1 MFSQK
6 GQSKLAVQNVSPV
19 IGIQFSIMS
28 PEEIRKS
35 SVAHITDRN
44 TYDNNRPVVGGPFD
58 SRMGVLEPGMICPT
72 DGLDYMQTPGY
83 FGHIELARP
92 VFYIQYLTTVRKI
105 LSCVCIKCS
114 KLLISKETNS
124 RFMEMKPDQRWNNVF
139 QYCSKVKRCG
149 EDTHDGCGCLQPK
162 RIKKQDMATLIAE
175 WENTEAD
182 EGAEG
187 EAKKNLTMHLT
198 PEVVIKIFRR
208 ISDED
213 VSFMGFSPQFSR
225 PDWMICQVL
234 AVPPP
239 AVRPSIKMDGQ
250 QRSEDDISHILVNII
265 KMNKTLQEKINDKSP
280 QKVID
285 GWHDVL
291 QYYVATQINNNIPG
305 VGQVAQRS
313 GRPLKSIMDRLN
325 GKGGRVRGN
334 LMGKRVDFSA
344 RSVITPDPNLSI
356 RELGIPLKIAKNITK
371 PITVNDLNKSFLMK
385 LVRNGP
391 DEYPGAKILEKK
403 NGENISL
410 RYADRENIHIEN
422 GDIVHRHIMDGDG
435 VLFNRQP
442 TLHRMSM
449 MCHIAKVM
457 FQGDTFR
464 MNVGDTKPYN
474 ADFDGDEMN
483 LHMPQ
488 DEESEAELKNL
499 AAVPFQIISP
509 ANNQSI
515 IGIFQ
520 DSLLGSYQFTRVGV
534 KFDSRAAMN
543 LLMALQTVNESM
555 FSNVDGN
562 LSNFQILSQ
571 IMPPITLKYKKKQFG
586 EKEDYN
592 TSNNVLEIRDGQY
605 LRGQLDKAVLGS
617 GTNGLIHRTC
627 NDFNNMTSAKFIDDL
642 QNIITEYMKVS
653 SYSVGISDLI
663 ANAETNNKIAEV
675 IVSKKTEV
683 KGLIDQ
689 LHIGVFDNKTGKTND
704 IEFENQVSNIL
715 NKAINDAGKIGLESL
730 SKDNRF
736 VTMVN
741 AGSKGSEIN
750 ISQMTSCLG
759 QQAIDGKRIPYG
771 FESRTLPHFT
781 KYDDSPDARG
791 FVESSFISGLRPEE
805 LFFHAMA
812 GRIGLID
819 TAVKSVTWETP
830 IIIVEDKVPKYVKIG
845 EWIDARMKNTER
857 IQHMKEK
864 NMEYL
869 EIDDS
874 VTISTMDYNGNM
886 SWGNITAVTRHDPGN
901 VLYKIT
907 THGGRS
913 VIVTENKSLLVWKP
927 ELNQFREEYTEKINV
942 GDFVPV
948 AKNCTEPDTM
958 LNEICMEKYLTKS
971 EYVYGCEVQKAV
983 ELMKN
988 AMDNRHKIPSNWWND
1003 NNNKTFTL
1011 PFDSKAKL
1019 QRAIV
1024 RSNIDN
1030 IDTKC
1035 IYPFRGTRQK
1045 CNIPDKFELNYV
1057 NGVFIGLFIAE
1068 GNIHEHS
1075 IYITN
1080 LDDKIIEFVK
1090 SWFDMFNIEHSE
1102 STKINKVGGTTRTVH
1117 GSSAVMSTFITK
1129 LVGHGSENKHI
1140 PDEAYT
1146 SNIDFVKGILSGY
1159 ISGDGYV
1166 SKNSIESS
1174 SASQRLTEDIS
1185 YLCSR
1190 IGVYARIFKTQNKNN
1205 NVGTVHIKPSYR
1217 LSIRSSNGKAFSEQV
1232 TLLHDEKNNKM
1243 KSIVWKD
1250 KLDKVVRHNDV
1261 ILDEIV
1267 SIEKVD
1273 PALHPKMYDLTIPKT
1288 LNFGLAN
1295 GLQVRDTS
1303 TTGYIQRRLIKG
1315 LEDLK
1320 VGYDMTVRNN
1330 KERIVQFAYGDDGV
1344 DTVKVENQSIPLV
1357 TMTLDEI
1364 YAHYYVS
1371 TNDDKDS
1378 VLMTVFT
1385 KTAVTRMKKS
1395 VKELE
1400 MKTKYYTDM
1409 MIEKRDEIVKNV
1421 FKMRDNK
1428 NVHMPVCFTH
1438 IINNVQGMQHIT
1450 KNSMVDIT
1458 PLDVYDMIE
1467 DNYKVLERLYYAPPT
1482 QLFKAMYYYYLS
1494 PKELL
1499 VIKRFNKKALTV
1511 LLETI
1516 TLMYKRALVAP
1527 GEMVGMIAA
1536 QSIGEPT
1543 TQLTLNTFHSAG
1555 VASKS
1560 NVTRGVPRIEEI
1572 LSLSENPKNP
1582 SLTIYMKKDEELDK
1596 ELVRDKIPSIE
1607 LTILKE
1613 IVESVEICFD
1623 PDDMNTLIEQDKD
1636 IMSQYFEFEKMVD
1649 ECMSSST
1656 EQMMK
1661 NVAGTG
1667 AGTGTLENPS
1677 AVAAEAASLPEVSAS
1692 GASGSAPNEKSKW
1705 IIRMTMDR
1713 EAMLDRKISMDDIHF
1728 ALKNIYT
1735 DEITCM
1741 YADYNSD
1748 NLVFRLRLNNV
1759 ITNSKKKNNNPLSLD
1774 QSDQIYI
1781 LKNFQ
1786 DSMLNNIVLRGVK
1799 GLSKVLLRKITDSV
1813 VKVDS
1818 AYTKKETWVLDTT
1831 GTNLITAL
1839 SLDYID
1845 VTRTISNDIQEIYNV
1860 LGIEAARV
1868 AIFNEL
1874 SEVLEFDNTYINYH
1888 HLIMLADRMTASAK
1902 MVSIFRHGINND
1914 DIGPIAKASF
1924 EETPEMF
1931 LKAARHAELDE
1942 MRGVSANV
1950 MCGQEGYFGTSSF
1963 QVLLDMNK
1971 MIKFGG
1977 EAKYNITNANDE
1989 IDKAFEMENPDD
2001 VCSIGNLSMNVTVS
2015 SIKKENLGRV
2025 KMNYDIGF

>member
-1 MFSQK
+1 MVDYGRHSETERVLVSNE
-6 GQSKLAVQNVSPV
+6 GLA
-19 IGIQFSIMS
+19 
-28 PEEIRKS
+28 
-35 SVAHITDRN
+35 
-44 TYDNNRPVVGGPFD
+44 
-58 SRMGVLEPGMICPT
+58 
-72 DGLDYMQTPGY
+72 
-83 FGHIELARP
+83 
-92 VFYIQYLTTVRKI
+92 I
-105 LSCVCIKCS
+105 L
-114 KLLISKETNS
+114 
-124 RFMEMKPDQRWNNVF
+124 
-139 QYCSKVKRCG
+139 
-149 EDTHDGCGCLQPK
+149 
-162 RIKKQDMATLIAE
+162 
-175 WENTEAD
+175 
-182 EGAEG
+182 
-187 EAKKNLTMHLT
+187 NL
-198 PEVVIKIFRR
+198 
-208 ISDED
+208 
-213 VSFMGFSPQFSR
+213 
-225 PDWMICQVL
+225 
-234 AVPPP
+234 
-239 AVRPSIKMDGQ
+239 
-250 QRSEDDISHILVNII
+250 
-265 KMNKTLQEKINDKSP
+265 
-280 QKVID
+280 
-285 GWHDVL
+285 
-291 QYYVATQINNNIPG
+291 
-305 VGQVAQRS
+305 
-313 GRPLKSIMDRLN
+313 
-325 GKGGRVRGN
+325 
-334 LMGKRVDFSA
+334 
-344 RSVITPDPNLSI
+344 
-356 RELGIPLKIAKNITK
+356 LKIQSTPFGNT
-371 PITVNDLNKSFLMK
+371 
-385 LVRNGP
+385 
-391 DEYPGAKILEKK
+391 
-403 NGENISL
+403 
-410 RYADRENIHIEN
+410 
-422 GDIVHRHIMDGDG
+422 GD
-435 VLFNRQP
+435 
-442 TLHRMSM
+442 SS
-449 MCHIAKVM
+449 
-457 FQGDTFR
+457 
-464 MNVGDTKPYN
+464 
-474 ADFDGDEMN
+474 GDEMN

-555 FSNVDGN
+555 FSNIDGN

-592 TSNNVLEIRDGQY
+592 TSHNVLELRDGQY
-605 LRGQLDKAVLGS
+605 LRGQLDKTVLGS

-627 NDFNNMTSAKFIDDL
+627 NDFNNMTSSKFIDDL

-675 IVSKKTEV
+675 IISKKTDV

-830 IIIVEDKVPKYVKIG
+830 IIVVEDNVPKYVKIG

-901 VLYKIT
+901 VLFKIT

-927 ELNQFREEYTEKINV
+927 ELNEFREEYTEKINV

-948 AKNCTEPDTM
+948 ARKCSEPDNKNIE
-958 LNEICMEKYLTKS
+958 LDFKYTYDAGIKEGLYIANCENITNIP
-971 EYVYGCEVQKAV
+971 EYAYIA
-983 ELMKN
+983 
-988 AMDNRHKIPSNWWND
+988 
-1003 NNNKTFTL
+1003 
-1011 PFDSKAKL
+1011 
-1019 QRAIV
+1019 
-1024 RSNIDN
+1024 NID
-1030 IDTKC
+1030 
-1035 IYPFRGTRQK
+1035 
-1045 CNIPDKFELNYV
+1045 YV
-1057 NGVFIGLFIAE
+1057 
-1068 GNIHEHS
+1068 
-1075 IYITN
+1075 
-1080 LDDKIIEFVK
+1080 
-1090 SWFDMFNIEHSE
+1090 
-1102 STKINKVGGTTRTVH
+1102 R
-1117 GSSAVMSTFITK
+1117 
-1129 LVGHGSENKHI
+1129 
-1140 PDEAYT
+1140 
-1146 SNIDFVKGILSGY
+1146 GILSGY
-1159 ISGDGYV
+1159 LSTVGNILIDDAT
-1166 SKNSIESS
+1166 IECSS
-1174 SASQRLTEDIS
+1174 NNIRLIEDLAF
-1185 YLCSR
+1185 LCSR
-1190 IGVYARIFKTQNKNN
+1190 MGVYARIKNE
-1205 NVGTVHIKPSYR
+1205 VVK
-1217 LSIRSSNGKAFSEQV
+1217 SIMYASLVISGIDCKIFSEQV
-1232 TLLHDEKNNKM
+1232 TLLHDDKNNKM
-1243 KSIVWKD
+1243 KSIIWKD

-1344 DTVKVENQSIPLV
+1344 DTVRVENQSIPLV

-1371 TNDDKDS
+1371 TNDDKDGI
-1378 VLMTVFT
+1378 LMTVFT
-1385 KTAVTRMKKS
+1385 KTAVTRMKKN

-1400 MKTKYYTDM
+1400 TKTKYYTDM
-1409 MIEKRDEIVKNV
+1409 MIEMRDEIVKNV

-1428 NVHMPVCFTH
+1428 NVYMPVCFTH

-1467 DNYKVLERLYYAPPT
+1467 DNYKILEGLYYAPPT
-1482 QLFKAMYYYYLS
+1482 RLFKAMYYYYLS

-1582 SLTIYMKKDEELDK
+1582 SLTIYMKKDEEMDK

-1623 PDDMNTLIEQDKD
+1623 PDDMNTLIAQDKD

-1649 ECMSSST
+1649 ECMSSTT

-1661 NVAGTG
+1661 SV
-1667 AGTGTLENPS
+1667 TGTSEPLEAAMGLGGEA
-1677 AVAAEAASLPEVSAS
+1677 AVASSSETSAS
-1692 GASGSAPNEKSKW
+1692 GTAPNEKSKW

-1735 DEITCM
+1735 DEVTCM

-1748 NLVFRLRLNNV
+1748 NLVFRLRLNNI

-1786 DSMLNNIVLRGVK
+1786 DNMLNNIVLRGVK

-1813 VKVDS
+1813 IKVDS

-1868 AIFNEL
+1868 AIYNEL

-1977 EAKYNITNANDE
+1977 ESKYNVTNANDE
-1989 IDKAFEMENPDD
+1989 IDKAFELENPDD

-2015 SIKKENLGRV
+2015 SIKKENLGNV
-2025 KMNYDIGF
+2025 KMNYNIGF

>member
-1 MFSQK
+1 VLVSNE
-6 GQSKLAVQNVSPV
+6 GLA
-19 IGIQFSIMS
+19 
-28 PEEIRKS
+28 
-35 SVAHITDRN
+35 
-44 TYDNNRPVVGGPFD
+44 
-58 SRMGVLEPGMICPT
+58 
-72 DGLDYMQTPGY
+72 
-83 FGHIELARP
+83 
-92 VFYIQYLTTVRKI
+92 I
-105 LSCVCIKCS
+105 L
-114 KLLISKETNS
+114 
-124 RFMEMKPDQRWNNVF
+124 
-139 QYCSKVKRCG
+139 
-149 EDTHDGCGCLQPK
+149 
-162 RIKKQDMATLIAE
+162 
-175 WENTEAD
+175 
-182 EGAEG
+182 
-187 EAKKNLTMHLT
+187 NL
-198 PEVVIKIFRR
+198 
-208 ISDED
+208 
-213 VSFMGFSPQFSR
+213 
-225 PDWMICQVL
+225 
-234 AVPPP
+234 
-239 AVRPSIKMDGQ
+239 
-250 QRSEDDISHILVNII
+250 
-265 KMNKTLQEKINDKSP
+265 
-280 QKVID
+280 
-285 GWHDVL
+285 
-291 QYYVATQINNNIPG
+291 
-305 VGQVAQRS
+305 
-313 GRPLKSIMDRLN
+313 
-325 GKGGRVRGN
+325 
-334 LMGKRVDFSA
+334 
-344 RSVITPDPNLSI
+344 
-356 RELGIPLKIAKNITK
+356 LKIQSTPFGNT
-371 PITVNDLNKSFLMK
+371 
-385 LVRNGP
+385 
-391 DEYPGAKILEKK
+391 
-403 NGENISL
+403 
-410 RYADRENIHIEN
+410 
-422 GDIVHRHIMDGDG
+422 GD
-435 VLFNRQP
+435 
-442 TLHRMSM
+442 SS
-449 MCHIAKVM
+449 
-457 FQGDTFR
+457 
-464 MNVGDTKPYN
+464 
-474 ADFDGDEMN
+474 GDEMN

-571 IMPPITLKYKKKQFG
+571 IMPPITLKYKKKSFG

-592 TSNNVLEIRDGQY
+592 TSNNVVEIRDGQY
-605 LRGQLDKAVLGS
+605 LRGQLDKTVLGS

-663 ANAETNNKIAEV
+663 ANTETNNKIAEV
-675 IVSKKTEV
+675 IISKKTEV

-715 NKAINDAGKIGLESL
+715 NRAINDAGKIGLESL

-741 AGSKGSEIN
+741 AGSKGQDIN

-819 TAVKSVTWETP
+819 TAVK
-830 IIIVEDKVPKYVKIG
+830 
-845 EWIDARMKNTER
+845 
-857 IQHMKEK
+857 
-864 NMEYL
+864 
-869 EIDDS
+869 
-874 VTISTMDYNGNM
+874 
-886 SWGNITAVTRHDPGN
+886 
-901 VLYKIT
+901 
-907 THGGRS
+907 
-913 VIVTENKSLLVWKP
+913 
-927 ELNQFREEYTEKINV
+927 
-942 GDFVPV
+942 
-948 AKNCTEPDTM
+948 
-958 LNEICMEKYLTKS
+958 
-971 EYVYGCEVQKAV
+971 
-983 ELMKN
+983 
-988 AMDNRHKIPSNWWND
+988 
-1003 NNNKTFTL
+1003 
-1011 PFDSKAKL
+1011 
-1019 QRAIV
+1019 
-1024 RSNIDN
+1024 
-1030 IDTKC
+1030 
-1035 IYPFRGTRQK
+1035 
-1045 CNIPDKFELNYV
+1045 
-1057 NGVFIGLFIAE
+1057 
-1068 GNIHEHS
+1068 
-1075 IYITN
+1075 
-1080 LDDKIIEFVK
+1080 
-1090 SWFDMFNIEHSE
+1090 
-1102 STKINKVGGTTRTVH
+1102 
-1117 GSSAVMSTFITK
+1117 
-1129 LVGHGSENKHI
+1129 
-1140 PDEAYT
+1140 
-1146 SNIDFVKGILSGY
+1146 
-1159 ISGDGYV
+1159 
-1166 SKNSIESS
+1166 
-1174 SASQRLTEDIS
+1174 
-1185 YLCSR
+1185 
-1190 IGVYARIFKTQNKNN
+1190 
-1205 NVGTVHIKPSYR
+1205 
-1217 LSIRSSNGKAFSEQV
+1217 
-1232 TLLHDEKNNKM
+1232 
-1243 KSIVWKD
+1243 
-1250 KLDKVVRHNDV
+1250 
-1261 ILDEIV
+1261 
-1267 SIEKVD
+1267 
-1273 PALHPKMYDLTIPKT
+1273 
-1288 LNFGLAN
+1288 
-1295 GLQVRDTS
+1295 TS

-1330 KERIVQFAYGDDGV
+1330 KERIIQFAYGDDGV

-1357 TMTLDEI
+1357 SMTLDEI

-1385 KTAVTRMKKS
+1385 KTAVTRMKKN

-1400 MKTKYYTDM
+1400 TKTKYYTDM
-1409 MIEKRDEIVKNV
+1409 MITKRDEIVKNV

-1428 NVHMPVCFTH
+1428 NVHLPVCFTH

-1458 PLDVYDMIE
+1458 PLDVYDMTE
-1467 DNYKVLERLYYAPPT
+1467 DNYKILEGLYYAPPT
-1482 QLFKAMYYYYLS
+1482 ELFKAMYYYYLS

-1499 VIKRFNKKALTV
+1499 VVKRFNKKALTV

-1582 SLTIYMKKDEELDK
+1582 SLTIYMKKDEEMDK

-1613 IVESVEICFD
+1613 IVDSVEICFD

-1649 ECMSSST
+1649 ECMSSTT
-1656 EQMMK
+1656 EQMTK
-1661 NVAGTG
+1661 SLAGSSESTDEGG
-1667 AGTGTLENPS
+1667 AAAAAPQ
-1677 AVAAEAASLPEVSAS
+1677 AEASAT
-1692 GASGSAPNEKSKW
+1692 GSAPNEKSKW

-1735 DEITCM
+1735 DEVTCM

-1748 NLVFRLRLNNV
+1748 NLVFRLRLNNI

-1786 DSMLNNIVLRGVK
+1786 DNMLNNIVLRGVK

-1813 VKVDS
+1813 IKVDS

-1860 LGIEAARV
+1860 LGVEAARV
-1868 AIFNEL
+1868 AIYNEL

-1977 EAKYNITNANDE
+1977 ESKYNVTNANDE
-1989 IDKAFEMENPDD
+1989 IDKAFELENPDD

-2015 SIKKENLGRV
+2015 SIKKENLGNV
-2025 KMNYDIGF
+2025 KMNYNIGF

>member
-1 MFSQK
+1 MVDYGRHSETERVLVSNE
-6 GQSKLAVQNVSPV
+6 GLA
-19 IGIQFSIMS
+19 
-28 PEEIRKS
+28 
-35 SVAHITDRN
+35 
-44 TYDNNRPVVGGPFD
+44 
-58 SRMGVLEPGMICPT
+58 
-72 DGLDYMQTPGY
+72 
-83 FGHIELARP
+83 
-92 VFYIQYLTTVRKI
+92 I
-105 LSCVCIKCS
+105 L
-114 KLLISKETNS
+114 
-124 RFMEMKPDQRWNNVF
+124 
-139 QYCSKVKRCG
+139 
-149 EDTHDGCGCLQPK
+149 
-162 RIKKQDMATLIAE
+162 
-175 WENTEAD
+175 
-182 EGAEG
+182 
-187 EAKKNLTMHLT
+187 NL
-198 PEVVIKIFRR
+198 
-208 ISDED
+208 
-213 VSFMGFSPQFSR
+213 
-225 PDWMICQVL
+225 
-234 AVPPP
+234 
-239 AVRPSIKMDGQ
+239 
-250 QRSEDDISHILVNII
+250 
-265 KMNKTLQEKINDKSP
+265 
-280 QKVID
+280 
-285 GWHDVL
+285 
-291 QYYVATQINNNIPG
+291 
-305 VGQVAQRS
+305 
-313 GRPLKSIMDRLN
+313 
-325 GKGGRVRGN
+325 
-334 LMGKRVDFSA
+334 
-344 RSVITPDPNLSI
+344 
-356 RELGIPLKIAKNITK
+356 LKIQSTPFGNT
-371 PITVNDLNKSFLMK
+371 
-385 LVRNGP
+385 
-391 DEYPGAKILEKK
+391 
-403 NGENISL
+403 
-410 RYADRENIHIEN
+410 
-422 GDIVHRHIMDGDG
+422 GD
-435 VLFNRQP
+435 
-442 TLHRMSM
+442 SS
-449 MCHIAKVM
+449 
-457 FQGDTFR
+457 
-464 MNVGDTKPYN
+464 
-474 ADFDGDEMN
+474 GDEMN

-555 FSNVDGN
+555 FSNIDGN

-605 LRGQLDKAVLGS
+605 LRGQLDKTVLGS

-627 NDFNNMTSAKFIDDL
+627 NDFNNMTSSKFIDDL

-675 IVSKKTEV
+675 IISKKTDV

-830 IIIVEDKVPKYVKIG
+830 IIVVEDNVPKYVKIG

-901 VLYKIT
+901 VLFKIT

-927 ELNQFREEYTEKINV
+927 ELNEFREEYTEKINV

-948 AKNCTEPDTM
+948 ARKCSEPDNKNIE
-958 LNEICMEKYLTKS
+958 LDFKYTYDAGIKEGLYIANCENITNIP
-971 EYVYGCEVQKAV
+971 EYAYIA
-983 ELMKN
+983 
-988 AMDNRHKIPSNWWND
+988 
-1003 NNNKTFTL
+1003 
-1011 PFDSKAKL
+1011 
-1019 QRAIV
+1019 
-1024 RSNIDN
+1024 NID
-1030 IDTKC
+1030 
-1035 IYPFRGTRQK
+1035 
-1045 CNIPDKFELNYV
+1045 YV
-1057 NGVFIGLFIAE
+1057 
-1068 GNIHEHS
+1068 
-1075 IYITN
+1075 
-1080 LDDKIIEFVK
+1080 
-1090 SWFDMFNIEHSE
+1090 
-1102 STKINKVGGTTRTVH
+1102 R
-1117 GSSAVMSTFITK
+1117 
-1129 LVGHGSENKHI
+1129 
-1140 PDEAYT
+1140 
-1146 SNIDFVKGILSGY
+1146 GILSGY
-1159 ISGDGYV
+1159 LSTVGNILIDDAT
-1166 SKNSIESS
+1166 IECSS
-1174 SASQRLTEDIS
+1174 NNIRLIEDLAF
-1185 YLCSR
+1185 LCSR
-1190 IGVYARIFKTQNKNN
+1190 MGVYARIKNE
-1205 NVGTVHIKPSYR
+1205 VVK
-1217 LSIRSSNGKAFSEQV
+1217 SIMYASLVISGIDCKIFSEQV
-1232 TLLHDEKNNKM
+1232 TLLHDDKNNKM
-1243 KSIVWKD
+1243 KSIIWKD

-1273 PALHPKMYDLTIPKT
+1273 PTLHPKMYDLTIPKT

-1344 DTVKVENQSIPLV
+1344 DTVRVENQSIPLV

-1371 TNDDKDS
+1371 TNDDKDGI
-1378 VLMTVFT
+1378 LMTVFT
-1385 KTAVTRMKKS
+1385 KTAVTRMKKN

-1400 MKTKYYTDM
+1400 TKTKYYTDM
-1409 MIEKRDEIVKNV
+1409 MIEMRDEIVKNV

-1428 NVHMPVCFTH
+1428 NVYMPVCFTH

-1467 DNYKVLERLYYAPPT
+1467 DNYKILEGLYYAPPT
-1482 QLFKAMYYYYLS
+1482 RLFKAMYYYYLS

-1582 SLTIYMKKDEELDK
+1582 SLTIYMKKDEEMDK

-1623 PDDMNTLIEQDKD
+1623 PDDMNTLIAQDKD

-1649 ECMSSST
+1649 ECMSSTT

-1661 NVAGTG
+1661 SV
-1667 AGTGTLENPS
+1667 TGTSEPLEAAMGLGGEA
-1677 AVAAEAASLPEVSAS
+1677 AVASSSETSAS
-1692 GASGSAPNEKSKW
+1692 GTAPNEKSKW

-1735 DEITCM
+1735 DEVTCM

-1748 NLVFRLRLNNV
+1748 NLVFRLRLNNI

-1786 DSMLNNIVLRGVK
+1786 DNILNNIVLRGVK

-1813 VKVDS
+1813 IKVDS

-1845 VTRTISNDIQEIYNV
+1845 VTRTISNDIQEIYSV

-1888 HLIMLADRMTASAK
+1888 HLVMLADRMTASAK

-2025 KMNYDIGF
+2025 MMNYNIGF

>member
-6 GQSKLAVQNVSPV
+6 GQSKLAVQNVSSI

-58 SRMGVLEPGMICPT
+58 SRMGVLEPGLICPT

-124 RFMEMKPDQRWNNVF
+124 RFMDMKPDQRWNNVF
-139 QYCSKVKRCG
+139 QYCSKIKRCG

-162 RIKKQDMATLIAE
+162 RIKKQDMATLVAE

-182 EGAEG
+182 EGGGSEG
-187 EAKKNLTMHLT
+187 EAKKNLTMHLI

-334 LMGKRVDFSA
+334 VMGKRVDFSA

-571 IMPPITLKYKKKQFG
+571 IMPPLTLKYKKKAFG

-592 TSNNVLEIRDGQY
+592 TSNNVVEIRDGQY

-683 KGLIDQ
+683 KALIDQ

-736 VTMVN
+736 VTMVT
-741 AGSKGSEIN
+741 AGSKGTEIN

-759 QQAIDGKRIPYG
+759 QQAIEGKRIPYG

-830 IIIVEDKVPKYVKIG
+830 IVVVENNEPKYVKIG
-845 EWIDARMKNTER
+845 EWIDGHMEKSGR
-857 IQHMKEK
+857 IQHMEEK

-869 EIDDS
+869 EIDHD

-927 ELNQFREEYTEKINV
+927 ELNQFQEEYTEKINV
-942 GDFVPV
+942 GDYVPV
-948 AKNCTEPDTM
+948 AKN
-958 LNEICMEKYLTKS
+958 ICKYDNKNIELDLKYTYDIGVKEGVHIANHDNIINIPEYAYIGNI
-971 EYVYGCEVQKAV
+971 EYV
-983 ELMKN
+983 
-988 AMDNRHKIPSNWWND
+988 
-1003 NNNKTFTL
+1003 
-1011 PFDSKAKL
+1011 
-1019 QRAIV
+1019 
-1024 RSNIDN
+1024 
-1030 IDTKC
+1030 
-1035 IYPFRGTRQK
+1035 RGILCGYLST
-1045 CNIPDKFELNYV
+1045 V
-1057 NGVFIGLFIAE
+1057 
-1068 GNIHEHS
+1068 GNISTDEA
-1075 IYITN
+1075 
-1080 LDDKIIEFVK
+1080 IIEC
-1090 SWFDMFNIEHSE
+1090 SSNNIRLIEDLAFMCSRLGIYADIKNEVVE
-1102 STKINKVGGTTRTVH
+1102 SKI
-1117 GSSAVMSTFITK
+1117 SASLI
-1129 LVGHGSENKHI
+1129 
-1140 PDEAYT
+1140 
-1146 SNIDFVKGILSGY
+1146 
-1159 ISGDGYV
+1159 ISGIDC
-1166 SKNSIESS
+1166 K
-1174 SASQRLTEDIS
+1174 
-1185 YLCSR
+1185 
-1190 IGVYARIFKTQNKNN
+1190 K
-1205 NVGTVHIKPSYR
+1205 
-1217 LSIRSSNGKAFSEQV
+1217 FSEQV
-1232 TLLHDEKNNKM
+1232 TLLHPEKNNKM

-1250 KLDKVVRHNDV
+1250 KLDKVVVKNDV

-1330 KERIVQFAYGDDGV
+1330 KERIIQFAYGDDGV

-1357 TMTLDEI
+1357 SMTLDEI

-1371 TNDDKDS
+1371 TNDDKDG

-1409 MIEKRDEIVKNV
+1409 MITKRDEIVKNV

-1428 NVHMPVCFTH
+1428 NVHLPVCFTH

-1467 DNYKVLERLYYAPPT
+1467 DNYKILEGLYYAPPT
-1482 QLFKAMYYYYLS
+1482 ELFKAMYYYYLS

-1499 VIKRFNKKALTV
+1499 VVKRFNKKALTV

-1582 SLTIYMKKDEELDK
+1582 SLTIYMNKDEEMDK
-1596 ELVRDKIPSIE
+1596 ESVRDKIPSIE

-1613 IVESVEICFD
+1613 IVDSVEICFD

-1649 ECMSSST
+1649 ECMSSTT
-1656 EQMMK
+1656 EQMSK
-1661 NVAGTG
+1661 SLAGLSESAEEG
-1667 AGTGTLENPS
+1667 AGAAAAAP
-1677 AVAAEAASLPEVSAS
+1677 APQAEASAT
-1692 GASGSAPNEKSKW
+1692 GSAPNEKSKW

-1735 DEITCM
+1735 DEVTCM

-1748 NLVFRLRLNNV
+1748 NLVFRLRLNNI

-1786 DSMLNNIVLRGVK
+1786 DNMLNNIVLRGVK

-1813 VKVDS
+1813 IKVDS

-1860 LGIEAARV
+1860 LGVEAARV
-1868 AIFNEL
+1868 AIYNEL

-1977 EAKYNITNANDE
+1977 ESKYNVTNANDE
-1989 IDKAFEMENPDD
+1989 IDKAFELENPDD

-2015 SIKKENLGRV
+2015 SIKKENLGNV
-2025 KMNYDIGF
+2025 KMNYNIGF

>member
-1 MFSQK
+1 
-6 GQSKLAVQNVSPV
+6 
-19 IGIQFSIMS
+19 
-28 PEEIRKS
+28 
-35 SVAHITDRN
+35 
-44 TYDNNRPVVGGPFD
+44 
-58 SRMGVLEPGMICPT
+58 
-72 DGLDYMQTPGY
+72 
-83 FGHIELARP
+83 
-92 VFYIQYLTTVRKI
+92 
-105 LSCVCIKCS
+105 
-114 KLLISKETNS
+114 
-124 RFMEMKPDQRWNNVF
+124 
-139 QYCSKVKRCG
+139 
-149 EDTHDGCGCLQPK
+149 
-162 RIKKQDMATLIAE
+162 
-175 WENTEAD
+175 
-182 EGAEG
+182 
-187 EAKKNLTMHLT
+187 
-198 PEVVIKIFRR
+198 
-208 ISDED
+208 
-213 VSFMGFSPQFSR
+213 MGFSPQFSR

-371 PITVNDLNKSFLMK
+371 PITVNDLNKSFLSK

-543 LLMALQTVNESM
+543 LLMALDTVNESM

-571 IMPPITLKYKKKQFG
+571 IMPPITLKYKKKAFG

-592 TSNNVLEIRDGQY
+592 TSNNVVEIRDGQY
-605 LRGQLDKAVLGS
+605 LRGQLDKTVLGS

-663 ANAETNNKIAEV
+663 ANTETNNKIAEV
-675 IVSKKTEV
+675 IISKKTEV

-715 NKAINDAGKIGLESL
+715 NRAINDAGKIGLESL

-741 AGSKGSEIN
+741 AGSKGQDIN

-771 FESRTLPHFT
+771 FDSRTLPHFT

-819 TAVKSVTWETP
+819 TAVK
-830 IIIVEDKVPKYVKIG
+830 
-845 EWIDARMKNTER
+845 
-857 IQHMKEK
+857 
-864 NMEYL
+864 
-869 EIDDS
+869 
-874 VTISTMDYNGNM
+874 
-886 SWGNITAVTRHDPGN
+886 
-901 VLYKIT
+901 
-907 THGGRS
+907 
-913 VIVTENKSLLVWKP
+913 
-927 ELNQFREEYTEKINV
+927 
-942 GDFVPV
+942 
-948 AKNCTEPDTM
+948 
-958 LNEICMEKYLTKS
+958 
-971 EYVYGCEVQKAV
+971 
-983 ELMKN
+983 
-988 AMDNRHKIPSNWWND
+988 
-1003 NNNKTFTL
+1003 
-1011 PFDSKAKL
+1011 
-1019 QRAIV
+1019 
-1024 RSNIDN
+1024 
-1030 IDTKC
+1030 
-1035 IYPFRGTRQK
+1035 
-1045 CNIPDKFELNYV
+1045 
-1057 NGVFIGLFIAE
+1057 
-1068 GNIHEHS
+1068 
-1075 IYITN
+1075 
-1080 LDDKIIEFVK
+1080 
-1090 SWFDMFNIEHSE
+1090 
-1102 STKINKVGGTTRTVH
+1102 
-1117 GSSAVMSTFITK
+1117 
-1129 LVGHGSENKHI
+1129 
-1140 PDEAYT
+1140 
-1146 SNIDFVKGILSGY
+1146 
-1159 ISGDGYV
+1159 
-1166 SKNSIESS
+1166 
-1174 SASQRLTEDIS
+1174 
-1185 YLCSR
+1185 
-1190 IGVYARIFKTQNKNN
+1190 
-1205 NVGTVHIKPSYR
+1205 
-1217 LSIRSSNGKAFSEQV
+1217 
-1232 TLLHDEKNNKM
+1232 
-1243 KSIVWKD
+1243 
-1250 KLDKVVRHNDV
+1250 
-1261 ILDEIV
+1261 
-1267 SIEKVD
+1267 
-1273 PALHPKMYDLTIPKT
+1273 
-1288 LNFGLAN
+1288 
-1295 GLQVRDTS
+1295 TS

-1330 KERIVQFAYGDDGV
+1330 KERIIQFAYGDDGV
-1344 DTVKVENQSIPLV
+1344 DTVKVENQSLPLV
-1357 TMTLDEI
+1357 SMTLDEI

-1371 TNDDKDS
+1371 TNDDKDG

-1395 VKELE
+1395 IKELE
-1400 MKTKYYTDM
+1400 TKTKYYTDM
-1409 MIEKRDEIVKNV
+1409 MITKRDDIVKNV
-1421 FKMRDNK
+1421 FKMRDNR
-1428 NVHMPVCFTH
+1428 NIHLPVCFTH

-1467 DNYKVLERLYYAPPT
+1467 DNYKILEGLYYAPPT
-1482 QLFKAMYYYYLS
+1482 ELFKTMYYYYLS

-1607 LTILKE
+1607 LTLLKE
-1613 IVESVEICFD
+1613 IVDSVEICFD

-1649 ECMSSST
+1649 ECMSSTT
-1656 EQMMK
+1656 EQMTK
-1661 NVAGTG
+1661 SLAASVGSPEEQGLGG
-1667 AGTGTLENPS
+1667 AA
-1677 AVAAEAASLPEVSAS
+1677 AVAAQEASTSAS
-1692 GASGSAPNEKSKW
+1692 GTAPNEKSKW

-1713 EAMLDRKISMDDIHF
+1713 ESMLDRKISMDDIHF

-1748 NLVFRLRLNNV
+1748 NLVFRLRLNNI

-1786 DSMLNNIVLRGVK
+1786 DNMLNNIVLRGVK

-1813 VKVDS
+1813 IKVDS

-1845 VTRTISNDIQEIYNV
+1845 VTRTISNDIQEIYSV

-1868 AIFNEL
+1868 AIYNEL

-1888 HLIMLADRMTASAK
+1888 HLITLADRMTASAK

-2015 SIKKENLGRV
+2015 SIKKENLGNV
-2025 KMNYDIGF
+2025 KMNYNIGF

>member
-1 MFSQK
+1 MVDYGRHSETERVLVSNE
-6 GQSKLAVQNVSPV
+6 GLA
-19 IGIQFSIMS
+19 
-28 PEEIRKS
+28 
-35 SVAHITDRN
+35 
-44 TYDNNRPVVGGPFD
+44 
-58 SRMGVLEPGMICPT
+58 
-72 DGLDYMQTPGY
+72 
-83 FGHIELARP
+83 
-92 VFYIQYLTTVRKI
+92 I
-105 LSCVCIKCS
+105 L
-114 KLLISKETNS
+114 
-124 RFMEMKPDQRWNNVF
+124 
-139 QYCSKVKRCG
+139 
-149 EDTHDGCGCLQPK
+149 
-162 RIKKQDMATLIAE
+162 
-175 WENTEAD
+175 
-182 EGAEG
+182 
-187 EAKKNLTMHLT
+187 NL
-198 PEVVIKIFRR
+198 
-208 ISDED
+208 
-213 VSFMGFSPQFSR
+213 
-225 PDWMICQVL
+225 
-234 AVPPP
+234 
-239 AVRPSIKMDGQ
+239 
-250 QRSEDDISHILVNII
+250 
-265 KMNKTLQEKINDKSP
+265 
-280 QKVID
+280 
-285 GWHDVL
+285 
-291 QYYVATQINNNIPG
+291 
-305 VGQVAQRS
+305 
-313 GRPLKSIMDRLN
+313 
-325 GKGGRVRGN
+325 
-334 LMGKRVDFSA
+334 
-344 RSVITPDPNLSI
+344 
-356 RELGIPLKIAKNITK
+356 LKIQSTPFGNT
-371 PITVNDLNKSFLMK
+371 
-385 LVRNGP
+385 
-391 DEYPGAKILEKK
+391 
-403 NGENISL
+403 
-410 RYADRENIHIEN
+410 
-422 GDIVHRHIMDGDG
+422 GD
-435 VLFNRQP
+435 
-442 TLHRMSM
+442 SS
-449 MCHIAKVM
+449 
-457 FQGDTFR
+457 
-464 MNVGDTKPYN
+464 
-474 ADFDGDEMN
+474 GDEMN

-571 IMPPITLKYKKKQFG
+571 IMPPITLKYKKKSFG

-592 TSNNVLEIRDGQY
+592 TSNNVVEIRDGQY
-605 LRGQLDKAVLGS
+605 LRGQLDKTVLGS

-663 ANAETNNKIAEV
+663 ANTETNNKIAEV
-675 IVSKKTEV
+675 IISKKTEV

-715 NKAINDAGKIGLESL
+715 NRAINDAGKIGLESL

-741 AGSKGSEIN
+741 AGSKGQDIN

-819 TAVKSVTWETP
+819 TAVK
-830 IIIVEDKVPKYVKIG
+830 
-845 EWIDARMKNTER
+845 
-857 IQHMKEK
+857 
-864 NMEYL
+864 
-869 EIDDS
+869 
-874 VTISTMDYNGNM
+874 
-886 SWGNITAVTRHDPGN
+886 
-901 VLYKIT
+901 
-907 THGGRS
+907 
-913 VIVTENKSLLVWKP
+913 
-927 ELNQFREEYTEKINV
+927 
-942 GDFVPV
+942 
-948 AKNCTEPDTM
+948 
-958 LNEICMEKYLTKS
+958 
-971 EYVYGCEVQKAV
+971 
-983 ELMKN
+983 
-988 AMDNRHKIPSNWWND
+988 
-1003 NNNKTFTL
+1003 
-1011 PFDSKAKL
+1011 
-1019 QRAIV
+1019 
-1024 RSNIDN
+1024 
-1030 IDTKC
+1030 
-1035 IYPFRGTRQK
+1035 
-1045 CNIPDKFELNYV
+1045 
-1057 NGVFIGLFIAE
+1057 
-1068 GNIHEHS
+1068 
-1075 IYITN
+1075 
-1080 LDDKIIEFVK
+1080 
-1090 SWFDMFNIEHSE
+1090 
-1102 STKINKVGGTTRTVH
+1102 
-1117 GSSAVMSTFITK
+1117 
-1129 LVGHGSENKHI
+1129 
-1140 PDEAYT
+1140 
-1146 SNIDFVKGILSGY
+1146 
-1159 ISGDGYV
+1159 
-1166 SKNSIESS
+1166 
-1174 SASQRLTEDIS
+1174 
-1185 YLCSR
+1185 
-1190 IGVYARIFKTQNKNN
+1190 
-1205 NVGTVHIKPSYR
+1205 
-1217 LSIRSSNGKAFSEQV
+1217 
-1232 TLLHDEKNNKM
+1232 
-1243 KSIVWKD
+1243 
-1250 KLDKVVRHNDV
+1250 
-1261 ILDEIV
+1261 
-1267 SIEKVD
+1267 
-1273 PALHPKMYDLTIPKT
+1273 
-1288 LNFGLAN
+1288 
-1295 GLQVRDTS
+1295 TS

-1330 KERIVQFAYGDDGV
+1330 KERIIQFAYGDDGV

-1357 TMTLDEI
+1357 SMTLDEI

-1385 KTAVTRMKKS
+1385 KTAVTRMKKN

-1400 MKTKYYTDM
+1400 TKTKYYTDM
-1409 MIEKRDEIVKNV
+1409 MITKRDEIVKNV

-1428 NVHMPVCFTH
+1428 NVHLPVCFTH

-1458 PLDVYDMIE
+1458 PLDVYDMTE
-1467 DNYKVLERLYYAPPT
+1467 DNYKILEGLYYAPPT
-1482 QLFKAMYYYYLS
+1482 ELFKAMYYYYLS

-1499 VIKRFNKKALTV
+1499 VVKRFNKKALTV

-1582 SLTIYMKKDEELDK
+1582 SLTIYMKKDEEMDK

-1613 IVESVEICFD
+1613 IVDSVEICFD

-1649 ECMSSST
+1649 ECMSSTT
-1656 EQMMK
+1656 EQMTK
-1661 NVAGTG
+1661 SLAGSSESTDEGG
-1667 AGTGTLENPS
+1667 AAAAAPQ
-1677 AVAAEAASLPEVSAS
+1677 AEASAT
-1692 GASGSAPNEKSKW
+1692 GSAPNEKSKW

-1735 DEITCM
+1735 DEVTCM

-1748 NLVFRLRLNNV
+1748 NLVFRLRLNNI

-1786 DSMLNNIVLRGVK
+1786 DNMLNNIVLRGVK

-1813 VKVDS
+1813 IKVDS

-1860 LGIEAARV
+1860 LGVEAARV
-1868 AIFNEL
+1868 AIYNEL

-1977 EAKYNITNANDE
+1977 ESKYNVTNANDE
-1989 IDKAFEMENPDD
+1989 IDKAFELENPDD

-2015 SIKKENLGRV
+2015 SIKKENLGNV
-2025 KMNYDIGF
+2025 KMNYNIGF

>member
-1 MFSQK
+1 MVDYGRHSETERVLVSNE
-6 GQSKLAVQNVSPV
+6 GLA
-19 IGIQFSIMS
+19 
-28 PEEIRKS
+28 
-35 SVAHITDRN
+35 
-44 TYDNNRPVVGGPFD
+44 
-58 SRMGVLEPGMICPT
+58 
-72 DGLDYMQTPGY
+72 
-83 FGHIELARP
+83 
-92 VFYIQYLTTVRKI
+92 I
-105 LSCVCIKCS
+105 L
-114 KLLISKETNS
+114 
-124 RFMEMKPDQRWNNVF
+124 
-139 QYCSKVKRCG
+139 
-149 EDTHDGCGCLQPK
+149 
-162 RIKKQDMATLIAE
+162 
-175 WENTEAD
+175 
-182 EGAEG
+182 
-187 EAKKNLTMHLT
+187 NL
-198 PEVVIKIFRR
+198 
-208 ISDED
+208 
-213 VSFMGFSPQFSR
+213 
-225 PDWMICQVL
+225 
-234 AVPPP
+234 
-239 AVRPSIKMDGQ
+239 
-250 QRSEDDISHILVNII
+250 
-265 KMNKTLQEKINDKSP
+265 
-280 QKVID
+280 
-285 GWHDVL
+285 
-291 QYYVATQINNNIPG
+291 
-305 VGQVAQRS
+305 
-313 GRPLKSIMDRLN
+313 
-325 GKGGRVRGN
+325 
-334 LMGKRVDFSA
+334 
-344 RSVITPDPNLSI
+344 
-356 RELGIPLKIAKNITK
+356 LKIQSTPFGNT
-371 PITVNDLNKSFLMK
+371 
-385 LVRNGP
+385 
-391 DEYPGAKILEKK
+391 
-403 NGENISL
+403 
-410 RYADRENIHIEN
+410 
-422 GDIVHRHIMDGDG
+422 GD
-435 VLFNRQP
+435 
-442 TLHRMSM
+442 SS
-449 MCHIAKVM
+449 
-457 FQGDTFR
+457 
-464 MNVGDTKPYN
+464 
-474 ADFDGDEMN
+474 GDEMN

-571 IMPPITLKYKKKQFG
+571 IMPPLTLKYKKKGFG

-675 IVSKKTEV
+675 IISKKTEV

-715 NKAINDAGKIGLESL
+715 NKAISDAGKIGLESL

-741 AGSKGSEIN
+741 AGSKGSDIN

-819 TAVKSVTWETP
+819 TAVK
-830 IIIVEDKVPKYVKIG
+830 
-845 EWIDARMKNTER
+845 
-857 IQHMKEK
+857 
-864 NMEYL
+864 
-869 EIDDS
+869 
-874 VTISTMDYNGNM
+874 
-886 SWGNITAVTRHDPGN
+886 
-901 VLYKIT
+901 
-907 THGGRS
+907 
-913 VIVTENKSLLVWKP
+913 
-927 ELNQFREEYTEKINV
+927 
-942 GDFVPV
+942 
-948 AKNCTEPDTM
+948 
-958 LNEICMEKYLTKS
+958 
-971 EYVYGCEVQKAV
+971 
-983 ELMKN
+983 
-988 AMDNRHKIPSNWWND
+988 
-1003 NNNKTFTL
+1003 
-1011 PFDSKAKL
+1011 
-1019 QRAIV
+1019 
-1024 RSNIDN
+1024 
-1030 IDTKC
+1030 
-1035 IYPFRGTRQK
+1035 
-1045 CNIPDKFELNYV
+1045 
-1057 NGVFIGLFIAE
+1057 
-1068 GNIHEHS
+1068 
-1075 IYITN
+1075 
-1080 LDDKIIEFVK
+1080 
-1090 SWFDMFNIEHSE
+1090 
-1102 STKINKVGGTTRTVH
+1102 
-1117 GSSAVMSTFITK
+1117 
-1129 LVGHGSENKHI
+1129 
-1140 PDEAYT
+1140 
-1146 SNIDFVKGILSGY
+1146 
-1159 ISGDGYV
+1159 
-1166 SKNSIESS
+1166 
-1174 SASQRLTEDIS
+1174 
-1185 YLCSR
+1185 
-1190 IGVYARIFKTQNKNN
+1190 
-1205 NVGTVHIKPSYR
+1205 
-1217 LSIRSSNGKAFSEQV
+1217 
-1232 TLLHDEKNNKM
+1232 
-1243 KSIVWKD
+1243 
-1250 KLDKVVRHNDV
+1250 
-1261 ILDEIV
+1261 
-1267 SIEKVD
+1267 
-1273 PALHPKMYDLTIPKT
+1273 
-1288 LNFGLAN
+1288 
-1295 GLQVRDTS
+1295 TS

-1330 KERIVQFAYGDDGV
+1330 KERIIQFAYGDDGV
-1344 DTVKVENQSIPLV
+1344 DTVKVENQSLPLV
-1357 TMTLDEI
+1357 SMTLDEI

-1371 TNDDKDS
+1371 TNDDKDG

-1385 KTAVTRMKKS
+1385 KTAVTRMKKA

-1400 MKTKYYTDM
+1400 TKTKYYTDM
-1409 MIEKRDEIVKNV
+1409 MIEKRDDIVKNV
-1421 FKMRDNK
+1421 FKMRDNR
-1428 NVHMPVCFTH
+1428 NIHLPVCFTH

-1467 DNYKVLERLYYAPPT
+1467 DNYKILEGLYYAPPT
-1482 QLFKAMYYYYLS
+1482 ELFKAMYYYYLS

-1499 VIKRFNKKALTV
+1499 VIKRFNKKALTI

-1607 LTILKE
+1607 LTLLKE
-1613 IVESVEICFD
+1613 IVDSVEICFD
-1623 PDDMNTLIEQDKD
+1623 PDDMNTLIDQDKD

-1649 ECMSSST
+1649 ECMSSTT
-1656 EQMMK
+1656 EQMTK
-1661 NVAGTG
+1661 SLAASSGSLEEQGLGG
-1667 AGTGTLENPS
+1667 AA
-1677 AVAAEAASLPEVSAS
+1677 AVAAQPEASA
-1692 GASGSAPNEKSKW
+1692 ATSGSAPNEKSKW

-1713 EAMLDRKISMDDIHF
+1713 ESMLDRKISMDDIHF

-1748 NLVFRLRLNNV
+1748 NLVFRLRLNNI

-1786 DSMLNNIVLRGVK
+1786 DNMLNNIVLRGVK

-1813 VKVDS
+1813 VKIDS

-1845 VTRTISNDIQEIYNV
+1845 VTRTISNDIQEIYSV

-1868 AIFNEL
+1868 AIYNEL

-1888 HLIMLADRMTASAK
+1888 HLITLADRMTASAK

-1977 EAKYNITNANDE
+1977 ESKYNITNANDE

-2015 SIKKENLGRV
+2015 SIKKENLGSV
-2025 KMNYDIGF
+2025 KMNYNIGF

>member
-1 MFSQK
+1 VLVSNEGLAILNLPK
-6 GQSKLAVQNVSPV
+6 IQSTPFGNT
-19 IGIQFSIMS
+19 GD
-28 PEEIRKS
+28 S
-35 SVAHITDRN
+35 S
-44 TYDNNRPVVGGPFD
+44 
-58 SRMGVLEPGMICPT
+58 
-72 DGLDYMQTPGY
+72 
-83 FGHIELARP
+83 
-92 VFYIQYLTTVRKI
+92 
-105 LSCVCIKCS
+105 
-114 KLLISKETNS
+114 
-124 RFMEMKPDQRWNNVF
+124 
-139 QYCSKVKRCG
+139 
-149 EDTHDGCGCLQPK
+149 
-162 RIKKQDMATLIAE
+162 
-175 WENTEAD
+175 
-182 EGAEG
+182 
-187 EAKKNLTMHLT
+187 
-198 PEVVIKIFRR
+198 
-208 ISDED
+208 
-213 VSFMGFSPQFSR
+213 
-225 PDWMICQVL
+225 
-234 AVPPP
+234 
-239 AVRPSIKMDGQ
+239 
-250 QRSEDDISHILVNII
+250 
-265 KMNKTLQEKINDKSP
+265 
-280 QKVID
+280 
-285 GWHDVL
+285 
-291 QYYVATQINNNIPG
+291 
-305 VGQVAQRS
+305 
-313 GRPLKSIMDRLN
+313 
-325 GKGGRVRGN
+325 
-334 LMGKRVDFSA
+334 
-344 RSVITPDPNLSI
+344 
-356 RELGIPLKIAKNITK
+356 
-371 PITVNDLNKSFLMK
+371 
-385 LVRNGP
+385 
-391 DEYPGAKILEKK
+391 
-403 NGENISL
+403 
-410 RYADRENIHIEN
+410 
-422 GDIVHRHIMDGDG
+422 
-435 VLFNRQP
+435 
-442 TLHRMSM
+442 
-449 MCHIAKVM
+449 
-457 FQGDTFR
+457 
-464 MNVGDTKPYN
+464 
-474 ADFDGDEMN
+474 GDEMN

-571 IMPPITLKYKKKQFG
+571 IMPPITLKYKKKSFG

-592 TSNNVLEIRDGQY
+592 TSNNVVEIRDGQY
-605 LRGQLDKAVLGS
+605 LRGQLDKTVLGS

-627 NDFNNMTSAKFIDDL
+627 NDFSNMTSSKFIDDL

-675 IVSKKTEV
+675 IISKKTEV

-715 NKAINDAGKIGLESL
+715 NRAINDAGKIGLESL

-741 AGSKGSEIN
+741 AGSKGQDIN

-771 FESRTLPHFT
+771 FDSRTLPHFT

-819 TAVKSVTWETP
+819 TAVK
-830 IIIVEDKVPKYVKIG
+830 
-845 EWIDARMKNTER
+845 
-857 IQHMKEK
+857 
-864 NMEYL
+864 
-869 EIDDS
+869 
-874 VTISTMDYNGNM
+874 
-886 SWGNITAVTRHDPGN
+886 
-901 VLYKIT
+901 
-907 THGGRS
+907 
-913 VIVTENKSLLVWKP
+913 
-927 ELNQFREEYTEKINV
+927 
-942 GDFVPV
+942 
-948 AKNCTEPDTM
+948 
-958 LNEICMEKYLTKS
+958 
-971 EYVYGCEVQKAV
+971 
-983 ELMKN
+983 
-988 AMDNRHKIPSNWWND
+988 
-1003 NNNKTFTL
+1003 
-1011 PFDSKAKL
+1011 
-1019 QRAIV
+1019 
-1024 RSNIDN
+1024 
-1030 IDTKC
+1030 
-1035 IYPFRGTRQK
+1035 
-1045 CNIPDKFELNYV
+1045 
-1057 NGVFIGLFIAE
+1057 
-1068 GNIHEHS
+1068 
-1075 IYITN
+1075 
-1080 LDDKIIEFVK
+1080 
-1090 SWFDMFNIEHSE
+1090 
-1102 STKINKVGGTTRTVH
+1102 
-1117 GSSAVMSTFITK
+1117 
-1129 LVGHGSENKHI
+1129 
-1140 PDEAYT
+1140 
-1146 SNIDFVKGILSGY
+1146 
-1159 ISGDGYV
+1159 
-1166 SKNSIESS
+1166 
-1174 SASQRLTEDIS
+1174 
-1185 YLCSR
+1185 
-1190 IGVYARIFKTQNKNN
+1190 
-1205 NVGTVHIKPSYR
+1205 
-1217 LSIRSSNGKAFSEQV
+1217 
-1232 TLLHDEKNNKM
+1232 
-1243 KSIVWKD
+1243 
-1250 KLDKVVRHNDV
+1250 
-1261 ILDEIV
+1261 
-1267 SIEKVD
+1267 
-1273 PALHPKMYDLTIPKT
+1273 
-1288 LNFGLAN
+1288 
-1295 GLQVRDTS
+1295 TS

-1315 LEDLK
+1315 MEDLK

-1344 DTVKVENQSIPLV
+1344 DTVRVENQSLPLV
-1357 TMTLDEI
+1357 SMTLDEI

-1371 TNDDKDS
+1371 TSEDKDG

-1395 VKELE
+1395 IKELE

-1428 NVHMPVCFTH
+1428 NVHLPVCFTH

-1467 DNYKVLERLYYAPPT
+1467 DNYKILEGLYYAPPT
-1482 QLFKAMYYYYLS
+1482 ELFKTMYYYYLS

-1582 SLTIYMKKDEELDK
+1582 SLTIYMNKDEELDK
-1596 ELVRDKIPSIE
+1596 EFVRDKIPSIE

-1613 IVESVEICFD
+1613 IVDSVEICFD
-1623 PDDMNTLIEQDKD
+1623 PDDMSTLIEQDKD

-1649 ECMSSST
+1649 ECMSSTT
-1656 EQMMK
+1656 EQMNK
-1661 NVAGTG
+1661 SLAASAVLAGSLEGSSSSSGQGLGG
-1667 AGTGTLENPS
+1667 AAAMS
-1677 AVAAEAASLPEVSAS
+1677 AVAGATVAPQPEASAT
-1692 GASGSAPNEKSKW
+1692 GSAPNEKSKW

-1713 EAMLDRKISMDDIHF
+1713 EAMLDRKISMDDVHF
-1728 ALKNIYT
+1728 ALKTIYI
-1735 DEITCM
+1735 DEVTCM

-1748 NLVFRLRLNNV
+1748 NLVFRLRLNNI
-1759 ITNSKKKNNNPLSLD
+1759 ITNSKKKNTNSLSLD

-1786 DSMLNNIVLRGVK
+1786 DNMLNNIVLRGVK

-1813 VKVDS
+1813 VKIDS

-1845 VTRTISNDIQEIYNV
+1845 VTRTISNDIQEIYKV

-1868 AIFNEL
+1868 AILTEL
-1874 SEVLEFDNTYINYH
+1874 SEVMEFDNTYINYH
-1888 HLIMLADRMTASAK
+1888 HLVMLADRMTASAK

-1950 MCGQEGYFGTSSF
+1950 MCGQEGYFGTSCF

-1977 EAKYNITNANDE
+1977 EMKYNITNPNEE
-1989 IDKAFEMENPDD
+1989 IDKAFEMENSDD

-2015 SIKKENLGRV
+2015 SIKKENLGSV
-2025 KMNYDIGF
+2025 KMNYNIGF

>member
-1 MFSQK
+1 MVDYGRHSETERVLVSNEGLAILNLPK
-6 GQSKLAVQNVSPV
+6 IQSTPFGNT
-19 IGIQFSIMS
+19 GD
-28 PEEIRKS
+28 S
-35 SVAHITDRN
+35 S
-44 TYDNNRPVVGGPFD
+44 
-58 SRMGVLEPGMICPT
+58 
-72 DGLDYMQTPGY
+72 
-83 FGHIELARP
+83 
-92 VFYIQYLTTVRKI
+92 
-105 LSCVCIKCS
+105 
-114 KLLISKETNS
+114 
-124 RFMEMKPDQRWNNVF
+124 
-139 QYCSKVKRCG
+139 
-149 EDTHDGCGCLQPK
+149 
-162 RIKKQDMATLIAE
+162 
-175 WENTEAD
+175 
-182 EGAEG
+182 
-187 EAKKNLTMHLT
+187 
-198 PEVVIKIFRR
+198 
-208 ISDED
+208 
-213 VSFMGFSPQFSR
+213 
-225 PDWMICQVL
+225 
-234 AVPPP
+234 
-239 AVRPSIKMDGQ
+239 
-250 QRSEDDISHILVNII
+250 
-265 KMNKTLQEKINDKSP
+265 
-280 QKVID
+280 
-285 GWHDVL
+285 
-291 QYYVATQINNNIPG
+291 
-305 VGQVAQRS
+305 
-313 GRPLKSIMDRLN
+313 
-325 GKGGRVRGN
+325 
-334 LMGKRVDFSA
+334 
-344 RSVITPDPNLSI
+344 
-356 RELGIPLKIAKNITK
+356 
-371 PITVNDLNKSFLMK
+371 
-385 LVRNGP
+385 
-391 DEYPGAKILEKK
+391 
-403 NGENISL
+403 
-410 RYADRENIHIEN
+410 
-422 GDIVHRHIMDGDG
+422 
-435 VLFNRQP
+435 
-442 TLHRMSM
+442 
-449 MCHIAKVM
+449 
-457 FQGDTFR
+457 
-464 MNVGDTKPYN
+464 
-474 ADFDGDEMN
+474 GDEMN

-571 IMPPITLKYKKKQFG
+571 IMPPITLKYKTKQFG

-592 TSNNVLEIRDGQY
+592 TSNHVLEIRDGQY

-627 NDFNNMTSAKFIDDL
+627 NDFNNMTSSKFIDDL

-663 ANAETNNKIAEV
+663 ANAETNNKIAQV
-675 IVSKKTEV
+675 IISKKTDV

-736 VTMVN
+736 VTMVT
-741 AGSKGSEIN
+741 AGSKGTDIN

-830 IIIVEDKVPKYVKIG
+830 IVVVENNEPKYVKIG
-845 EWIDARMKNTER
+845 EWIDEHMKKSER
-857 IQHMKEK
+857 IQHMDEK

-869 EIDDS
+869 EIDHN

-927 ELNQFREEYTEKINV
+927 ELNQFREEYTENVKV
-942 GDFVPV
+942 GDYVPV
-948 AKNCTEPDTM
+948 AKN
-958 LNEICMEKYLTKS
+958 ICKY
-971 EYVYGCEVQKAV
+971 
-983 ELMKN
+983 
-988 AMDNRHKIPSNWWND
+988 DNK
-1003 NNNKTFTL
+1003 
-1011 PFDSKAKL
+1011 
-1019 QRAIV
+1019 
-1024 RSNIDN
+1024 NIDLDFKYN
-1030 IDTKC
+1030 YDAGIKEGLHIANHDNT
-1035 IYPFRGTRQK
+1035 I
-1045 CNIPDKFELNYV
+1045 NIPEYAY
-1057 NGVFIGLFIAE
+1057 IANVE
-1068 GNIHEHS
+1068 
-1075 IYITN
+1075 Y
-1080 LDDKIIEFVK
+1080 
-1090 SWFDMFNIEHSE
+1090 
-1102 STKINKVGGTTRTVH
+1102 
-1117 GSSAVMSTFITK
+1117 
-1129 LVGHGSENKHI
+1129 
-1140 PDEAYT
+1140 
-1146 SNIDFVKGILSGY
+1146 VKGILCGY
-1159 ISGDGYV
+1159 LSTVGRISVDEAT
-1166 SKNSIESS
+1166 IECSS
-1174 SASQRLTEDIS
+1174 NNIRLIVDLAF
-1185 YLCSR
+1185 LCSR
-1190 IGVYARIFKTQNKNN
+1190 LGIYADIKNEVFELRMCSSLIISGIYFKK
-1205 NVGTVHIKPSYR
+1205 
-1217 LSIRSSNGKAFSEQV
+1217 FSEDINLID
-1232 TLLHDEKNNKM
+1232 TTKNNKM

-1250 KLDKVVRHNDV
+1250 KLDKVVVHNDV
-1261 ILDEIV
+1261 ILDEII
-1267 SIEKVD
+1267 SIEPVD

-1344 DTVKVENQSIPLV
+1344 DTIKVENQSLPLV
-1357 TMTLDEI
+1357 SMSLDEI

-1371 TNDDKDS
+1371 TSDDKDG

-1385 KTAVTRMKKS
+1385 KTAVMRMKKS
-1395 VKELE
+1395 IKELE

-1409 MIEKRDEIVKNV
+1409 MIAKRDEIVKNV

-1428 NVHMPVCFTH
+1428 NVHLPVCFIH

-1467 DNYKVLERLYYAPPT
+1467 DNYKILEGLYYAPPT
-1482 QLFKAMYYYYLS
+1482 ELFKAMYYYYLS

-1596 ELVRDKIPSIE
+1596 EFVRDKIPSIE

-1613 IVESVEICFD
+1613 IVESIEICFD
-1623 PDDMNTLIEQDKD
+1623 PDDMSTLIEQDKD

-1649 ECMSSST
+1649 ECMNSTTEQINKSMAASAVLAGSLEESSS
-1656 EQMMK
+1656 
-1661 NVAGTG
+1661 VAGATV
-1667 AGTGTLENPS
+1667 APQPEAS
-1677 AVAAEAASLPEVSAS
+1677 AT
-1692 GASGSAPNEKSKW
+1692 GSAPNEKSKW

-1713 EAMLDRKISMDDIHF
+1713 EAMLDRKISMDDVHF
-1728 ALKNIYT
+1728 ALKTIYI
-1735 DEITCM
+1735 DEVTCM

-1748 NLVFRLRLNNV
+1748 NLVFRLRLNNI
-1759 ITNSKKKNNNPLSLD
+1759 ITNSKKKNSNSLSLD

-1786 DSMLNNIVLRGVK
+1786 DNMLNNVVLRGVK

-1813 VKVDS
+1813 VKIDS

-1845 VTRTISNDIQEIYNV
+1845 VTRTISNDIQEIYRV

-1868 AIFNEL
+1868 AILTEL
-1874 SEVLEFDNTYINYH
+1874 SEVMEFDNTYINYH
-1888 HLIMLADRMTASAK
+1888 HLVTLADRMTASAK

-1977 EAKYNITNANDE
+1977 EMKYNITNPNEE

-2015 SIKKENLGRV
+2015 SIKRENLGNV
-2025 KMNYDIGF
+2025 KMNYNIGF

>member
-1 MFSQK
+1 MFTQK
-6 GQSKLAVQNVSPV
+6 GQSRLAVQNVSQI

-58 SRMGVLEPGMICPT
+58 ARMGVLEPGLICPT

-114 KLLISKETNS
+114 KLLINKETNS
-124 RFMEMKPDQRWNNVF
+124 RFMNMKPDQRWSNVF
-139 QYCSKVKRCG
+139 QYCGKIKRCG

-162 RIKKQDMATLIAE
+162 RIKKQDLATLIAE
-175 WENTEAD
+175 WESSESDVAE
-182 EGAEG
+182 EGG
-187 EAKKNLTMHLT
+187 AKKNLTMHLI
-198 PEVVIKIFRR
+198 PEVVLKIFRR

-265 KMNKTLQEKINDKSP
+265 KMNKTLQEKINEKAA

-371 PITVNDLNKSFLMK
+371 PITVNELNKNFLIK

-410 RYADRENIHIEN
+410 RYADRENINIEN

-449 MCHIAKVM
+449 MCHIARIM
-457 FQGDTFR
+457 YQGDTFR

-499 AAVPFQIISP
+499 AAVPYQIISP

-534 KFDSRAAMN
+534 KFDNRAAMN
-543 LLMALQTVNESM
+543 LLMALQTVNETM
-555 FSNVDGN
+555 FSNVDGTVT
-562 LSNFQILSQ
+562 NFQILSQ
-571 IMPPITLKYKKKQFG
+571 IMPPITIKYKKKSFG

-653 SYSVGISDLI
+653 AYSVGISDLI
-663 ANAETNNKIAEV
+663 ANAETNNKIAQ
-675 IVSKKTEV
+675 IITSKKTDV

-689 LHIGVFDNKTGKTND
+689 LHIGVFENKTGKTND

-715 NKAINDAGKIGLESL
+715 NKAISDAGKIGLESL

-736 VTMVN
+736 VTMVT
-741 AGSKGSEIN
+741 AGSKGTDIN

-771 FESRTLPHFT
+771 FDSRTLPHFT

-819 TAVKSVTWETP
+819 TAVK
-830 IIIVEDKVPKYVKIG
+830 
-845 EWIDARMKNTER
+845 
-857 IQHMKEK
+857 
-864 NMEYL
+864 
-869 EIDDS
+869 
-874 VTISTMDYNGNM
+874 
-886 SWGNITAVTRHDPGN
+886 
-901 VLYKIT
+901 
-907 THGGRS
+907 
-913 VIVTENKSLLVWKP
+913 
-927 ELNQFREEYTEKINV
+927 
-942 GDFVPV
+942 
-948 AKNCTEPDTM
+948 
-958 LNEICMEKYLTKS
+958 
-971 EYVYGCEVQKAV
+971 
-983 ELMKN
+983 
-988 AMDNRHKIPSNWWND
+988 
-1003 NNNKTFTL
+1003 
-1011 PFDSKAKL
+1011 
-1019 QRAIV
+1019 
-1024 RSNIDN
+1024 
-1030 IDTKC
+1030 
-1035 IYPFRGTRQK
+1035 
-1045 CNIPDKFELNYV
+1045 
-1057 NGVFIGLFIAE
+1057 
-1068 GNIHEHS
+1068 
-1075 IYITN
+1075 
-1080 LDDKIIEFVK
+1080 
-1090 SWFDMFNIEHSE
+1090 
-1102 STKINKVGGTTRTVH
+1102 
-1117 GSSAVMSTFITK
+1117 
-1129 LVGHGSENKHI
+1129 
-1140 PDEAYT
+1140 T
-1146 SNIDFVKGILSGY
+1146 S
-1159 ISGDGYV
+1159 
-1166 SKNSIESS
+1166 
-1174 SASQRLTEDIS
+1174 Q
-1185 YLCSR
+1185 
-1190 IGVYARIFKTQNKNN
+1190 
-1205 NVGTVHIKPSYR
+1205 
-1217 LSIRSSNGKAFSEQV
+1217 
-1232 TLLHDEKNNKM
+1232 
-1243 KSIVWKD
+1243 
-1250 KLDKVVRHNDV
+1250 
-1261 ILDEIV
+1261 
-1267 SIEKVD
+1267 
-1273 PALHPKMYDLTIPKT
+1273 
-1288 LNFGLAN
+1288 
-1295 GLQVRDTS
+1295 
-1303 TTGYIQRRLIKG
+1303 TGYIQRRLIKG
-1315 LEDLK
+1315 MEDLK

-1344 DTVKVENQSIPLV
+1344 DTVKVENQSLPLV
-1357 TMTLDEI
+1357 SMSLDEI

-1371 TNDDKDS
+1371 TNDDKDGI
-1378 VLMTVFT
+1378 LMTVFT
-1385 KTAVTRMKKS
+1385 KTAVSRMKKHS
-1395 VKELE
+1395 RELE
-1400 MKTKYYTDM
+1400 FKTKTYIDM
-1409 MIEKRDEIVKNV
+1409 MIQKRDEIIKNV
-1421 FKMRDNK
+1421 FKMRDNR
-1428 NVHMPVCFTH
+1428 NIHLPVCFTH

-1450 KNSMVDIT
+1450 KNSMVDIG
-1458 PLDVYDMIE
+1458 PMDVYDMIE
-1467 DNYKVLERLYYAPPT
+1467 DNYKTLEGLHYAPPT
-1482 QLFKAMYYYYLS
+1482 ELFKTMYYFYLS

-1516 TLMYKRALVAP
+1516 TLMYKRSIVAP

-1582 SLTIYMKKDEELDK
+1582 SLTIYLNKDEEMDK

-1607 LTILKE
+1607 LTILRE
-1613 IVESVEICFD
+1613 IVDSIEICFD
-1623 PDDMNTLIEQDKD
+1623 PDDMHTLIEQDKEV
-1636 IMSQYFEFEKMVD
+1636 MSQYFEFENMVN
-1649 ECMSSST
+1649 ECMGSSS
-1656 EQMMK
+1656 
-1661 NVAGTG
+1661 
-1667 AGTGTLENPS
+1667 
-1677 AVAAEAASLPEVSAS
+1677 VSAS
-1692 GASGSAPNEKSKW
+1692 AAPSEAVTGASSPQKDDVSSSATVSETAPANEKSKW

-1713 EAMLDRKISMDDIHF
+1713 EAMLDRKISMDDVHF
-1728 ALKNIYT
+1728 ALKNIY
-1735 DEITCM
+1735 DSEVTCM

-1748 NLVFRLRLNNV
+1748 NLVFRLRLNNI
-1759 ITNSKKKNNNPLSLD
+1759 ITNSKKKNNNPASLD

-1786 DSMLNNIVLRGVK
+1786 DNMLNNVVLRGVK
-1799 GLSKVLLRKITDSV
+1799 GLSNVLLRKITDSLI
-1813 VKVDS
+1813 KVDG

-1888 HLIMLADRMTASAK
+1888 HLITLADRMTASAN

-1942 MRGVSANV
+1942 MRGVSSNV
-1950 MCGQEGYFGTSSF
+1950 MCGQEGHYGTSSF

-1971 MIKFGG
+1971 LLKFGS
-1977 EAKYNITNANDE
+1977 AKEYTSINANDE
-1989 IDKAFEMENPDD
+1989 IDKAFDMENPDD
-2001 VCSIGNLSMNVTVS
+2001 ICSISNLSMNVAVS
-2015 SIKKENLGRV
+2015 NIKKENLGSV
-2025 KMNYDIGF
+2025 KLNYNIGF

>member
-1 MFSQK
+1 VVDYGRHSETERVLVSNE
-6 GQSKLAVQNVSPV
+6 GLA
-19 IGIQFSIMS
+19 
-28 PEEIRKS
+28 
-35 SVAHITDRN
+35 
-44 TYDNNRPVVGGPFD
+44 
-58 SRMGVLEPGMICPT
+58 
-72 DGLDYMQTPGY
+72 
-83 FGHIELARP
+83 
-92 VFYIQYLTTVRKI
+92 I
-105 LSCVCIKCS
+105 L
-114 KLLISKETNS
+114 
-124 RFMEMKPDQRWNNVF
+124 
-139 QYCSKVKRCG
+139 
-149 EDTHDGCGCLQPK
+149 
-162 RIKKQDMATLIAE
+162 
-175 WENTEAD
+175 
-182 EGAEG
+182 
-187 EAKKNLTMHLT
+187 NL
-198 PEVVIKIFRR
+198 
-208 ISDED
+208 
-213 VSFMGFSPQFSR
+213 
-225 PDWMICQVL
+225 
-234 AVPPP
+234 
-239 AVRPSIKMDGQ
+239 
-250 QRSEDDISHILVNII
+250 
-265 KMNKTLQEKINDKSP
+265 
-280 QKVID
+280 
-285 GWHDVL
+285 
-291 QYYVATQINNNIPG
+291 
-305 VGQVAQRS
+305 
-313 GRPLKSIMDRLN
+313 
-325 GKGGRVRGN
+325 
-334 LMGKRVDFSA
+334 
-344 RSVITPDPNLSI
+344 
-356 RELGIPLKIAKNITK
+356 LKIQSTPFGNT
-371 PITVNDLNKSFLMK
+371 
-385 LVRNGP
+385 
-391 DEYPGAKILEKK
+391 
-403 NGENISL
+403 
-410 RYADRENIHIEN
+410 
-422 GDIVHRHIMDGDG
+422 GD
-435 VLFNRQP
+435 
-442 TLHRMSM
+442 SS
-449 MCHIAKVM
+449 
-457 FQGDTFR
+457 
-464 MNVGDTKPYN
+464 
-474 ADFDGDEMN
+474 GDEMN

-555 FSNVDGN
+555 FSNIEGN

-605 LRGQLDKAVLGS
+605 LRGQLDKTVLGS

-627 NDFNNMTSAKFIDDL
+627 NDFNNMTSSKFIDDL

-675 IVSKKTEV
+675 IISKKTDV

-819 TAVKSVTWETP
+819 TAVK
-830 IIIVEDKVPKYVKIG
+830 
-845 EWIDARMKNTER
+845 
-857 IQHMKEK
+857 
-864 NMEYL
+864 
-869 EIDDS
+869 
-874 VTISTMDYNGNM
+874 
-886 SWGNITAVTRHDPGN
+886 
-901 VLYKIT
+901 
-907 THGGRS
+907 
-913 VIVTENKSLLVWKP
+913 
-927 ELNQFREEYTEKINV
+927 
-942 GDFVPV
+942 
-948 AKNCTEPDTM
+948 
-958 LNEICMEKYLTKS
+958 
-971 EYVYGCEVQKAV
+971 
-983 ELMKN
+983 
-988 AMDNRHKIPSNWWND
+988 
-1003 NNNKTFTL
+1003 
-1011 PFDSKAKL
+1011 
-1019 QRAIV
+1019 
-1024 RSNIDN
+1024 
-1030 IDTKC
+1030 
-1035 IYPFRGTRQK
+1035 
-1045 CNIPDKFELNYV
+1045 
-1057 NGVFIGLFIAE
+1057 
-1068 GNIHEHS
+1068 
-1075 IYITN
+1075 
-1080 LDDKIIEFVK
+1080 
-1090 SWFDMFNIEHSE
+1090 
-1102 STKINKVGGTTRTVH
+1102 
-1117 GSSAVMSTFITK
+1117 
-1129 LVGHGSENKHI
+1129 
-1140 PDEAYT
+1140 
-1146 SNIDFVKGILSGY
+1146 
-1159 ISGDGYV
+1159 
-1166 SKNSIESS
+1166 
-1174 SASQRLTEDIS
+1174 
-1185 YLCSR
+1185 
-1190 IGVYARIFKTQNKNN
+1190 
-1205 NVGTVHIKPSYR
+1205 
-1217 LSIRSSNGKAFSEQV
+1217 
-1232 TLLHDEKNNKM
+1232 
-1243 KSIVWKD
+1243 
-1250 KLDKVVRHNDV
+1250 
-1261 ILDEIV
+1261 
-1267 SIEKVD
+1267 
-1273 PALHPKMYDLTIPKT
+1273 
-1288 LNFGLAN
+1288 
-1295 GLQVRDTS
+1295 TS

-1344 DTVKVENQSIPLV
+1344 DTVRVENQSIPLV

-1371 TNDDKDS
+1371 TNDDKDGI
-1378 VLMTVFT
+1378 LMTVFT
-1385 KTAVTRMKKS
+1385 KTAVTRMKKN

-1400 MKTKYYTDM
+1400 TKTKYYTDM
-1409 MIEKRDEIVKNV
+1409 MIEMRDEIVKNV

-1428 NVHMPVCFTH
+1428 NVYMPVCFTH

-1467 DNYKVLERLYYAPPT
+1467 DNYKILEGLYYAPPT
-1482 QLFKAMYYYYLS
+1482 RLFKAMYYYYLS

-1582 SLTIYMKKDEELDK
+1582 SLTIYMKKDEEMDK

-1623 PDDMNTLIEQDKD
+1623 PDDMNTLIAQDKD

-1649 ECMSSST
+1649 ECMSSTT

-1661 NVAGTG
+1661 SV
-1667 AGTGTLENPS
+1667 TGTSEPLEAAMGLGGEA
-1677 AVAAEAASLPEVSAS
+1677 AVASSSETSAS
-1692 GASGSAPNEKSKW
+1692 GTAPNEKSKW

-1735 DEITCM
+1735 DEVTCM

-1748 NLVFRLRLNNV
+1748 NLVFRLRLNNI

-1786 DSMLNNIVLRGVK
+1786 DNILNNIVLRGVK

-1813 VKVDS
+1813 IKVDS

-1845 VTRTISNDIQEIYNV
+1845 VTRTISNDIQEIYSV

-2025 KMNYDIGF
+2025 MMNYNIGF

>member
-1 MFSQK
+1 MVDYGRHSETERVLVSNEGLAILNLPK
-6 GQSKLAVQNVSPV
+6 IQSTPFGNT
-19 IGIQFSIMS
+19 GD
-28 PEEIRKS
+28 S
-35 SVAHITDRN
+35 S
-44 TYDNNRPVVGGPFD
+44 
-58 SRMGVLEPGMICPT
+58 
-72 DGLDYMQTPGY
+72 
-83 FGHIELARP
+83 
-92 VFYIQYLTTVRKI
+92 
-105 LSCVCIKCS
+105 
-114 KLLISKETNS
+114 
-124 RFMEMKPDQRWNNVF
+124 
-139 QYCSKVKRCG
+139 
-149 EDTHDGCGCLQPK
+149 
-162 RIKKQDMATLIAE
+162 
-175 WENTEAD
+175 
-182 EGAEG
+182 
-187 EAKKNLTMHLT
+187 
-198 PEVVIKIFRR
+198 
-208 ISDED
+208 
-213 VSFMGFSPQFSR
+213 
-225 PDWMICQVL
+225 
-234 AVPPP
+234 
-239 AVRPSIKMDGQ
+239 
-250 QRSEDDISHILVNII
+250 
-265 KMNKTLQEKINDKSP
+265 
-280 QKVID
+280 
-285 GWHDVL
+285 
-291 QYYVATQINNNIPG
+291 
-305 VGQVAQRS
+305 
-313 GRPLKSIMDRLN
+313 
-325 GKGGRVRGN
+325 
-334 LMGKRVDFSA
+334 
-344 RSVITPDPNLSI
+344 
-356 RELGIPLKIAKNITK
+356 
-371 PITVNDLNKSFLMK
+371 
-385 LVRNGP
+385 
-391 DEYPGAKILEKK
+391 
-403 NGENISL
+403 
-410 RYADRENIHIEN
+410 
-422 GDIVHRHIMDGDG
+422 
-435 VLFNRQP
+435 
-442 TLHRMSM
+442 
-449 MCHIAKVM
+449 
-457 FQGDTFR
+457 
-464 MNVGDTKPYN
+464 
-474 ADFDGDEMN
+474 GDEMN

-571 IMPPITLKYKKKQFG
+571 IMPPITLKYKTKQFG

-627 NDFNNMTSAKFIDDL
+627 NDFNNMTSSKFIDDL

-663 ANAETNNKIAEV
+663 ANAETNDKIAKV
-675 IVSKKTEV
+675 IISKKTEV

-715 NKAINDAGKIGLESL
+715 NKAINDAGKIGVESL

-741 AGSKGSEIN
+741 AGSKGSDIN

-819 TAVKSVTWETP
+819 TAVK
-830 IIIVEDKVPKYVKIG
+830 
-845 EWIDARMKNTER
+845 
-857 IQHMKEK
+857 
-864 NMEYL
+864 
-869 EIDDS
+869 
-874 VTISTMDYNGNM
+874 
-886 SWGNITAVTRHDPGN
+886 
-901 VLYKIT
+901 
-907 THGGRS
+907 
-913 VIVTENKSLLVWKP
+913 
-927 ELNQFREEYTEKINV
+927 
-942 GDFVPV
+942 
-948 AKNCTEPDTM
+948 
-958 LNEICMEKYLTKS
+958 
-971 EYVYGCEVQKAV
+971 
-983 ELMKN
+983 
-988 AMDNRHKIPSNWWND
+988 
-1003 NNNKTFTL
+1003 
-1011 PFDSKAKL
+1011 
-1019 QRAIV
+1019 
-1024 RSNIDN
+1024 
-1030 IDTKC
+1030 
-1035 IYPFRGTRQK
+1035 
-1045 CNIPDKFELNYV
+1045 
-1057 NGVFIGLFIAE
+1057 
-1068 GNIHEHS
+1068 
-1075 IYITN
+1075 
-1080 LDDKIIEFVK
+1080 
-1090 SWFDMFNIEHSE
+1090 
-1102 STKINKVGGTTRTVH
+1102 
-1117 GSSAVMSTFITK
+1117 
-1129 LVGHGSENKHI
+1129 
-1140 PDEAYT
+1140 T
-1146 SNIDFVKGILSGY
+1146 S
-1159 ISGDGYV
+1159 
-1166 SKNSIESS
+1166 
-1174 SASQRLTEDIS
+1174 Q
-1185 YLCSR
+1185 
-1190 IGVYARIFKTQNKNN
+1190 
-1205 NVGTVHIKPSYR
+1205 
-1217 LSIRSSNGKAFSEQV
+1217 
-1232 TLLHDEKNNKM
+1232 
-1243 KSIVWKD
+1243 
-1250 KLDKVVRHNDV
+1250 
-1261 ILDEIV
+1261 
-1267 SIEKVD
+1267 
-1273 PALHPKMYDLTIPKT
+1273 
-1288 LNFGLAN
+1288 
-1295 GLQVRDTS
+1295 
-1303 TTGYIQRRLIKG
+1303 TGYIQRRLIKG

-1344 DTVKVENQSIPLV
+1344 DTVKVENQSLPLV
-1357 TMTLDEI
+1357 SMSLDEI

-1371 TNDDKDS
+1371 TSDDKDG

-1385 KTAVTRMKKS
+1385 KTAVTRMKKNI
-1395 VKELE
+1395 KELE

-1409 MIEKRDEIVKNV
+1409 MITKRDEIVKNV

-1428 NVHMPVCFTH
+1428 NVHLPVCFTH

-1467 DNYKVLERLYYAPPT
+1467 DNYKILEGLYYAPPT
-1482 QLFKAMYYYYLS
+1482 ELFKAMYYYYLS

-1596 ELVRDKIPSIE
+1596 EFVRDKIPSIE

-1613 IVESVEICFD
+1613 IVDSVEICFD
-1623 PDDMNTLIEQDKD
+1623 PDDMSTLIDQDKD

-1649 ECMSSST
+1649 ECMNSTT
-1656 EQMMK
+1656 EQMNK
-1661 NVAGTG
+1661 SLAASAVLAGSLEESSSVAGATV
-1667 AGTGTLENPS
+1667 APQPEAS
-1677 AVAAEAASLPEVSAS
+1677 AT
-1692 GASGSAPNEKSKW
+1692 GSAPNEKSKW

-1713 EAMLDRKISMDDIHF
+1713 EAMLDRKISMDDVHF
-1728 ALKNIYT
+1728 ALKTIYI

-1748 NLVFRLRLNNV
+1748 NLVFRLRLNNI
-1759 ITNSKKKNNNPLSLD
+1759 ITNSKKKNTNSLSLD

-1786 DSMLNNIVLRGVK
+1786 DNMLNNIVLRGVK

-1813 VKVDS
+1813 VKIDS

-1845 VTRTISNDIQEIYNV
+1845 VTRTISNDIQEIYKV

-1868 AIFNEL
+1868 AILTEL
-1874 SEVLEFDNTYINYH
+1874 SEVMEFDNTYINYH

-1977 EAKYNITNANDE
+1977 EMKYNITNPNEE

-2015 SIKKENLGRV
+2015 SIKRENLGSV
-2025 KMNYDIGF
+2025 KMNYNIGF

>member
-1 MFSQK
+1 
-6 GQSKLAVQNVSPV
+6 
-19 IGIQFSIMS
+19 MS

-58 SRMGVLEPGMICPT
+58 ARMGVLEPGMICPT

-105 LSCVCIKCS
+105 LNCVCIKCS
-114 KLLISKETNS
+114 KLLINKETNS
-124 RFMEMKPDQRWNNVF
+124 RFLEMKPDQRWNSVF
-139 QYCSKVKRCG
+139 QYCSKINRCG

-162 RIKKQDMATLIAE
+162 RIKKQDMATIVAE
-175 WENTEAD
+175 WESTESD
-182 EGAEG
+182 EAVEEG
-187 EAKKNLTMHLT
+187 GVKKNPTLHLV
-198 PEVVIKIFRR
+198 PEVVLKIFRR

-265 KMNKTLQEKINDKSP
+265 KINKTLHDKINENAA
-280 QKVID
+280 QKVVD
-285 GWHDVL
+285 GWRDVL

-305 VGQVAQRS
+305 IGQVAQRS

-371 PITVNDLNKSFLMK
+371 PITVNNLNRNFLLK

-391 DEYPGAKILEKK
+391 DEYPGAKILEKR

-410 RYADRENIHIEN
+410 RYADRENIRIEN

-534 KFDSRAAMN
+534 KFDNRAAMN
-543 LLMALQTVNESM
+543 LLMALDTVNETM
-555 FSNVDGN
+555 FSNVGDAQIT
-562 LSNFQILSQ
+562 NFDILSQ
-571 IMPPITLKYKKKQFG
+571 IMPPITIKYKKKSFG
-586 EKEDYN
+586 EKEDYK
-592 TSNNVLEIRDGQY
+592 TSNNVLEIRDGKY

-653 SYSVGISDLI
+653 AYSVGISDLI
-663 ANAETNNKIAEV
+663 ANTETNVKIAEV
-675 IVSKKTEV
+675 ITSKKTDV

-689 LHIGVFDNKTGKTND
+689 LHIGVFENKTGKTND

-715 NKAINDAGKIGLESL
+715 NRAINDAGKIGIESL

-741 AGSKGSEIN
+741 SGSKGTDIN

-771 FESRTLPHFT
+771 FDSRTLPHFT

-819 TAVKSVTWETP
+819 TAVK
-830 IIIVEDKVPKYVKIG
+830 
-845 EWIDARMKNTER
+845 
-857 IQHMKEK
+857 
-864 NMEYL
+864 
-869 EIDDS
+869 
-874 VTISTMDYNGNM
+874 
-886 SWGNITAVTRHDPGN
+886 
-901 VLYKIT
+901 
-907 THGGRS
+907 
-913 VIVTENKSLLVWKP
+913 
-927 ELNQFREEYTEKINV
+927 
-942 GDFVPV
+942 
-948 AKNCTEPDTM
+948 
-958 LNEICMEKYLTKS
+958 
-971 EYVYGCEVQKAV
+971 
-983 ELMKN
+983 
-988 AMDNRHKIPSNWWND
+988 
-1003 NNNKTFTL
+1003 
-1011 PFDSKAKL
+1011 
-1019 QRAIV
+1019 
-1024 RSNIDN
+1024 
-1030 IDTKC
+1030 
-1035 IYPFRGTRQK
+1035 
-1045 CNIPDKFELNYV
+1045 
-1057 NGVFIGLFIAE
+1057 
-1068 GNIHEHS
+1068 
-1075 IYITN
+1075 
-1080 LDDKIIEFVK
+1080 
-1090 SWFDMFNIEHSE
+1090 
-1102 STKINKVGGTTRTVH
+1102 
-1117 GSSAVMSTFITK
+1117 
-1129 LVGHGSENKHI
+1129 
-1140 PDEAYT
+1140 
-1146 SNIDFVKGILSGY
+1146 
-1159 ISGDGYV
+1159 
-1166 SKNSIESS
+1166 
-1174 SASQRLTEDIS
+1174 
-1185 YLCSR
+1185 
-1190 IGVYARIFKTQNKNN
+1190 
-1205 NVGTVHIKPSYR
+1205 
-1217 LSIRSSNGKAFSEQV
+1217 
-1232 TLLHDEKNNKM
+1232 
-1243 KSIVWKD
+1243 
-1250 KLDKVVRHNDV
+1250 
-1261 ILDEIV
+1261 
-1267 SIEKVD
+1267 
-1273 PALHPKMYDLTIPKT
+1273 
-1288 LNFGLAN
+1288 
-1295 GLQVRDTS
+1295 TS

-1315 LEDLK
+1315 MEDLK

-1330 KERIVQFAYGDDGV
+1330 KDRIVQFSYGDDGI
-1344 DTVKVENQSIPLV
+1344 DTVKVENQSLPLV
-1357 TMTLDEI
+1357 SMSLEEI

-1371 TNDDKDS
+1371 TQDDKDGI
-1378 VLMTVFT
+1378 LMTVFT
-1385 KTAVTRMKKS
+1385 KTAASRMKKYS
-1395 VKELE
+1395 KEQD
-1400 MKTKYYTDM
+1400 MKTKVYIDM
-1409 MIEKRDEIVKNV
+1409 MIEKRDEIIHNV

-1428 NVHMPVCFTH
+1428 NIHLPVCFTH

-1458 PLDVYDMIE
+1458 PIDVFDMIE
-1467 DNYKVLERLYYAPPT
+1467 ENYKIMENLYYAPPT
-1482 QLFKAMYYYYLS
+1482 ELFKTMYYFYLS

-1499 VIKRFNKKALTV
+1499 VVKRFNKKAITV

-1516 TLMYKRALVAP
+1516 TLMYKRAIVAP

-1572 LSLSENPKNP
+1572 LSLSENTKNP
-1582 SLTIYMKKDEELDK
+1582 SLTIYMKREEETDK
-1596 ELVRDKIPSIE
+1596 EIVRDKIPNVEI
-1607 LTILKE
+1607 TILKE
-1613 IVESVEICFD
+1613 IVESIEICFD
-1623 PDDMNTLIEQDKD
+1623 PDDMNTLIEQDKAV
-1636 IMSQYFEFEKMVD
+1636 MAQYFEFEQMVD
-1649 ECMSSST
+1649 ECMSST
-1656 EQMMK
+1656 QPE
-1661 NVAGTG
+1661 GG
-1667 AGTGTLENPS
+1667 AAAESPATPS
-1677 AVAAEAASLPEVSAS
+1677 AVGGGGGAAAGEN
-1692 GASGSAPNEKSKW
+1692 APPSDKSKW
-1705 IIRMTMDR
+1705 VIRMTLDK
-1713 EAMLDRKISMDDIHF
+1713 ESMLDRKISMDDVHF
-1728 ALKNIYT
+1728 ALKNMY
-1735 DEITCM
+1735 DKEVTCM
-1741 YADYNSD
+1741 YADYNAD
-1748 NLVFRLRLNNV
+1748 NLVFRIRLNNV
-1759 ITNSKKKNNNPLSLD
+1759 ITNSKKKISALSLD

-1786 DSMLNNIVLRGVK
+1786 DNMLNNVVLRGIK
-1799 GLSKVLLRKITDSV
+1799 GLSRVLLRKITDSL

-1818 AYTKKETWVLDTT
+1818 TYIKKETWVLDTT
-1831 GTNLITAL
+1831 GTNLLTAL

-1868 AIFNEL
+1868 AIYNEL

-1888 HLIMLADRMTASAK
+1888 HLIMLADRMTASAN

-1950 MCGQEGYFGTSSF
+1950 MCGQEGYFGTSCF
-1963 QVLLDMNK
+1963 KVLLDMNK
-1971 MIKFGG
+1971 MIKFAGQD
-1977 EAKYNITNANDE
+1977 EYNITNATDE
-1989 IDKAFEMENPDD
+1989 IEKAFMMENPDD
-2001 VCSIGNLSMNVTVS
+2001 VCSISNLSMNVTVS
-2015 SIKKENLGRV
+2015 NIKKENLGNV
-2025 KMNYDIGF
+2025 MANYNIGF

>member
-1 MFSQK
+1 MLVSNE
-6 GQSKLAVQNVSPV
+6 GLA
-19 IGIQFSIMS
+19 
-28 PEEIRKS
+28 
-35 SVAHITDRN
+35 
-44 TYDNNRPVVGGPFD
+44 
-58 SRMGVLEPGMICPT
+58 
-72 DGLDYMQTPGY
+72 
-83 FGHIELARP
+83 
-92 VFYIQYLTTVRKI
+92 I
-105 LSCVCIKCS
+105 L
-114 KLLISKETNS
+114 
-124 RFMEMKPDQRWNNVF
+124 
-139 QYCSKVKRCG
+139 
-149 EDTHDGCGCLQPK
+149 
-162 RIKKQDMATLIAE
+162 
-175 WENTEAD
+175 
-182 EGAEG
+182 
-187 EAKKNLTMHLT
+187 NL
-198 PEVVIKIFRR
+198 
-208 ISDED
+208 
-213 VSFMGFSPQFSR
+213 
-225 PDWMICQVL
+225 
-234 AVPPP
+234 
-239 AVRPSIKMDGQ
+239 
-250 QRSEDDISHILVNII
+250 
-265 KMNKTLQEKINDKSP
+265 
-280 QKVID
+280 
-285 GWHDVL
+285 
-291 QYYVATQINNNIPG
+291 
-305 VGQVAQRS
+305 
-313 GRPLKSIMDRLN
+313 
-325 GKGGRVRGN
+325 
-334 LMGKRVDFSA
+334 
-344 RSVITPDPNLSI
+344 
-356 RELGIPLKIAKNITK
+356 LKIQSTPFGNT
-371 PITVNDLNKSFLMK
+371 
-385 LVRNGP
+385 
-391 DEYPGAKILEKK
+391 
-403 NGENISL
+403 
-410 RYADRENIHIEN
+410 
-422 GDIVHRHIMDGDG
+422 GD
-435 VLFNRQP
+435 
-442 TLHRMSM
+442 SS
-449 MCHIAKVM
+449 
-457 FQGDTFR
+457 
-464 MNVGDTKPYN
+464 
-474 ADFDGDEMN
+474 GDEMN

-543 LLMALQTVNESM
+543 LLMALDTVNESM
-555 FSNVDGN
+555 FSNIDGN

-586 EKEDYN
+586 EKEDYS

-627 NDFNNMTSAKFIDDL
+627 NDFSNMTSAKFIDDL

-689 LHIGVFDNKTGKTND
+689 LHIGVFDNKTGKSND

-819 TAVKSVTWETP
+819 TAVK
-830 IIIVEDKVPKYVKIG
+830 
-845 EWIDARMKNTER
+845 
-857 IQHMKEK
+857 
-864 NMEYL
+864 
-869 EIDDS
+869 
-874 VTISTMDYNGNM
+874 
-886 SWGNITAVTRHDPGN
+886 
-901 VLYKIT
+901 
-907 THGGRS
+907 
-913 VIVTENKSLLVWKP
+913 
-927 ELNQFREEYTEKINV
+927 
-942 GDFVPV
+942 
-948 AKNCTEPDTM
+948 
-958 LNEICMEKYLTKS
+958 
-971 EYVYGCEVQKAV
+971 
-983 ELMKN
+983 
-988 AMDNRHKIPSNWWND
+988 
-1003 NNNKTFTL
+1003 
-1011 PFDSKAKL
+1011 
-1019 QRAIV
+1019 
-1024 RSNIDN
+1024 
-1030 IDTKC
+1030 
-1035 IYPFRGTRQK
+1035 
-1045 CNIPDKFELNYV
+1045 
-1057 NGVFIGLFIAE
+1057 
-1068 GNIHEHS
+1068 
-1075 IYITN
+1075 
-1080 LDDKIIEFVK
+1080 
-1090 SWFDMFNIEHSE
+1090 
-1102 STKINKVGGTTRTVH
+1102 
-1117 GSSAVMSTFITK
+1117 
-1129 LVGHGSENKHI
+1129 
-1140 PDEAYT
+1140 
-1146 SNIDFVKGILSGY
+1146 
-1159 ISGDGYV
+1159 
-1166 SKNSIESS
+1166 
-1174 SASQRLTEDIS
+1174 
-1185 YLCSR
+1185 
-1190 IGVYARIFKTQNKNN
+1190 
-1205 NVGTVHIKPSYR
+1205 
-1217 LSIRSSNGKAFSEQV
+1217 
-1232 TLLHDEKNNKM
+1232 
-1243 KSIVWKD
+1243 
-1250 KLDKVVRHNDV
+1250 
-1261 ILDEIV
+1261 
-1267 SIEKVD
+1267 
-1273 PALHPKMYDLTIPKT
+1273 
-1288 LNFGLAN
+1288 
-1295 GLQVRDTS
+1295 TS

-1344 DTVKVENQSIPLV
+1344 DTVRVENQFIPIV
-1357 TMTLDEI
+1357 KMTLDEI

-1371 TNDDKDS
+1371 TNDDKDG

-1421 FKMRDNK
+1421 FKMRDNN
-1428 NVHMPVCFTH
+1428 NVYMPVCFTH

-1467 DNYKVLERLYYAPPT
+1467 DNYKILEGLYYAPPT

-1582 SLTIYMKKDEELDK
+1582 SLTIYMKKDEEMDK

-1613 IVESVEICFD
+1613 IVDSVEICFD
-1623 PDDMNTLIEQDKD
+1623 PDDMNTLIEQDKN

-1661 NVAGTG
+1661 SVTG
-1667 AGTGTLENPS
+1667 AVNPENPES
-1677 AVAAEAASLPEVSAS
+1677 GMGGEAAASSPETSAS
-1692 GASGSAPNEKSKW
+1692 GTAPNEKSKW

-1713 EAMLDRKISMDDIHF
+1713 ESMLDRKISMDDIHF

-1748 NLVFRLRLNNV
+1748 NLVFRLRLNNI

-1786 DSMLNNIVLRGVK
+1786 DNMLNNIVLRGVK

-1813 VKVDS
+1813 IKVDS

-1845 VTRTISNDIQEIYNV
+1845 VTRTISNDIQEIYKV

-1931 LKAARHAELDE
+1931 LKAARHAE
-1942 MRGVSANV
+1942 S
-1950 MCGQEGYFGTSSF
+1950 
-1963 QVLLDMNK
+1963 LLSV
-1971 MIKFGG
+1971 
-1977 EAKYNITNANDE
+1977 ET
-1989 IDKAFEMENPDD
+1989 
-2001 VCSIGNLSMNVTVS
+2001 
-2015 SIKKENLGRV
+2015 
-2025 KMNYDIGF
+2025 

>member
-1 MFSQK
+1 VLVSNE
-6 GQSKLAVQNVSPV
+6 GLA
-19 IGIQFSIMS
+19 
-28 PEEIRKS
+28 
-35 SVAHITDRN
+35 
-44 TYDNNRPVVGGPFD
+44 
-58 SRMGVLEPGMICPT
+58 
-72 DGLDYMQTPGY
+72 
-83 FGHIELARP
+83 
-92 VFYIQYLTTVRKI
+92 I
-105 LSCVCIKCS
+105 L
-114 KLLISKETNS
+114 
-124 RFMEMKPDQRWNNVF
+124 
-139 QYCSKVKRCG
+139 
-149 EDTHDGCGCLQPK
+149 
-162 RIKKQDMATLIAE
+162 
-175 WENTEAD
+175 
-182 EGAEG
+182 
-187 EAKKNLTMHLT
+187 NL
-198 PEVVIKIFRR
+198 
-208 ISDED
+208 
-213 VSFMGFSPQFSR
+213 
-225 PDWMICQVL
+225 
-234 AVPPP
+234 
-239 AVRPSIKMDGQ
+239 
-250 QRSEDDISHILVNII
+250 
-265 KMNKTLQEKINDKSP
+265 
-280 QKVID
+280 
-285 GWHDVL
+285 
-291 QYYVATQINNNIPG
+291 
-305 VGQVAQRS
+305 
-313 GRPLKSIMDRLN
+313 
-325 GKGGRVRGN
+325 
-334 LMGKRVDFSA
+334 
-344 RSVITPDPNLSI
+344 
-356 RELGIPLKIAKNITK
+356 LKIQSTPFGNT
-371 PITVNDLNKSFLMK
+371 
-385 LVRNGP
+385 
-391 DEYPGAKILEKK
+391 
-403 NGENISL
+403 
-410 RYADRENIHIEN
+410 
-422 GDIVHRHIMDGDG
+422 GD
-435 VLFNRQP
+435 
-442 TLHRMSM
+442 SS
-449 MCHIAKVM
+449 
-457 FQGDTFR
+457 
-464 MNVGDTKPYN
+464 
-474 ADFDGDEMN
+474 GDEMN

-586 EKEDYN
+586 EKEDYS

-874 VTISTMDYNGNM
+874 VTISTMDYDGNM

-948 AKNCTEPDTM
+948 AKKICTYDNKNDELDFKYTYDAGIKEGLHIANCDNTINIPEYAYTAND
-958 LNEICMEKYLTKS
+958 
-971 EYVYGCEVQKAV
+971 EYV
-983 ELMKN
+983 
-988 AMDNRHKIPSNWWND
+988 
-1003 NNNKTFTL
+1003 
-1011 PFDSKAKL
+1011 
-1019 QRAIV
+1019 
-1024 RSNIDN
+1024 
-1030 IDTKC
+1030 
-1035 IYPFRGTRQK
+1035 RGILCGYLST
-1045 CNIPDKFELNYV
+1045 V
-1057 NGVFIGLFIAE
+1057 
-1068 GNIHEHS
+1068 GNIS
-1075 IYITN
+1075 T
-1080 LDDKIIEFVK
+1080 DDAMIEC
-1090 SWFDMFNIEHSE
+1090 SSNNI
-1102 STKINKVGGTTRTVH
+1102 R
-1117 GSSAVMSTFITK
+1117 
-1129 LVGHGSENKHI
+1129 L
-1140 PDEAYT
+1140 
-1146 SNIDFVKGILSGY
+1146 
-1159 ISGDGYV
+1159 
-1166 SKNSIESS
+1166 IEDL
-1174 SASQRLTEDIS
+1174 AF
-1185 YLCSR
+1185 LCSR
-1190 IGVYARIFKTQNKNN
+1190 LGIYA
-1205 NVGTVHIKPSYR
+1205 HIKNETVELRVSAS
-1217 LSIRSSNGKAFSEQV
+1217 LVISGIDFKEFSEQV

-1344 DTVKVENQSIPLV
+1344 DTVRVENQFIPV
-1357 TMTLDEI
+1357 VKMTLDEI

-1371 TNDDKDS
+1371 TNDDKDG

-1421 FKMRDNK
+1421 FKMRDNN

-1467 DNYKVLERLYYAPPT
+1467 DNYKILEGLYYAPPT

-1582 SLTIYMKKDEELDK
+1582 SLTIYMKKDEEMDK

-1607 LTILKE
+1607 LTLLKE
-1613 IVESVEICFD
+1613 IVDSVEICFD

-1661 NVAGTG
+1661 SVTG
-1667 AGTGTLENPS
+1667 AGNPENPE
-1677 AVAAEAASLPEVSAS
+1677 AGMGGEAAASSPETSAS
-1692 GASGSAPNEKSKW
+1692 GTAPNEKSKW

-1713 EAMLDRKISMDDIHF
+1713 ESMLDRKISMDDIHF

-1735 DEITCM
+1735 DEVTCM

-1748 NLVFRLRLNNV
+1748 NLVFRLRLNNI

-1786 DSMLNNIVLRGVK
+1786 DNMLNNIVLRGVK

-1813 VKVDS
+1813 IKVDS

-1845 VTRTISNDIQEIYNV
+1845 VTRTISNDIQEIYKV

-1977 EAKYNITNANDE
+1977 EAKYNITNASDE

>member
-1 MFSQK
+1 VLVSNE
-6 GQSKLAVQNVSPV
+6 GLA
-19 IGIQFSIMS
+19 
-28 PEEIRKS
+28 
-35 SVAHITDRN
+35 
-44 TYDNNRPVVGGPFD
+44 
-58 SRMGVLEPGMICPT
+58 
-72 DGLDYMQTPGY
+72 
-83 FGHIELARP
+83 
-92 VFYIQYLTTVRKI
+92 I
-105 LSCVCIKCS
+105 L
-114 KLLISKETNS
+114 
-124 RFMEMKPDQRWNNVF
+124 
-139 QYCSKVKRCG
+139 
-149 EDTHDGCGCLQPK
+149 
-162 RIKKQDMATLIAE
+162 
-175 WENTEAD
+175 
-182 EGAEG
+182 
-187 EAKKNLTMHLT
+187 NL
-198 PEVVIKIFRR
+198 
-208 ISDED
+208 
-213 VSFMGFSPQFSR
+213 
-225 PDWMICQVL
+225 
-234 AVPPP
+234 
-239 AVRPSIKMDGQ
+239 
-250 QRSEDDISHILVNII
+250 
-265 KMNKTLQEKINDKSP
+265 
-280 QKVID
+280 
-285 GWHDVL
+285 
-291 QYYVATQINNNIPG
+291 
-305 VGQVAQRS
+305 
-313 GRPLKSIMDRLN
+313 
-325 GKGGRVRGN
+325 
-334 LMGKRVDFSA
+334 
-344 RSVITPDPNLSI
+344 
-356 RELGIPLKIAKNITK
+356 LKIQSTPFGNT
-371 PITVNDLNKSFLMK
+371 
-385 LVRNGP
+385 
-391 DEYPGAKILEKK
+391 
-403 NGENISL
+403 
-410 RYADRENIHIEN
+410 
-422 GDIVHRHIMDGDG
+422 GD
-435 VLFNRQP
+435 
-442 TLHRMSM
+442 SS
-449 MCHIAKVM
+449 
-457 FQGDTFR
+457 
-464 MNVGDTKPYN
+464 
-474 ADFDGDEMN
+474 GDEMN

-675 IVSKKTEV
+675 IVSKKTDV

-689 LHIGVFDNKTGKTND
+689 LHIGVFDNKTGKSND

-830 IIIVEDKVPKYVKIG
+830 IIIVEDKVPRYVKIG

-948 AKNCTEPDTM
+948 AKKICTYDNKNDELDF
-958 LNEICMEKYLTKS
+958 KYTYDAGIKEGLHIASCDKKVNIPEYAYIAND
-971 EYVYGCEVQKAV
+971 EYV
-983 ELMKN
+983 
-988 AMDNRHKIPSNWWND
+988 
-1003 NNNKTFTL
+1003 
-1011 PFDSKAKL
+1011 
-1019 QRAIV
+1019 
-1024 RSNIDN
+1024 
-1030 IDTKC
+1030 
-1035 IYPFRGTRQK
+1035 RGILCGYLST
-1045 CNIPDKFELNYV
+1045 V
-1057 NGVFIGLFIAE
+1057 
-1068 GNIHEHS
+1068 GNIS
-1075 IYITN
+1075 T
-1080 LDDKIIEFVK
+1080 DDAMIEC
-1090 SWFDMFNIEHSE
+1090 SSNNI
-1102 STKINKVGGTTRTVH
+1102 R
-1117 GSSAVMSTFITK
+1117 
-1129 LVGHGSENKHI
+1129 L
-1140 PDEAYT
+1140 
-1146 SNIDFVKGILSGY
+1146 
-1159 ISGDGYV
+1159 
-1166 SKNSIESS
+1166 IEDL
-1174 SASQRLTEDIS
+1174 AF
-1185 YLCSR
+1185 LCSR
-1190 IGVYARIFKTQNKNN
+1190 LGIYA
-1205 NVGTVHIKPSYR
+1205 HIKNETVELRVSAS
-1217 LSIRSSNGKAFSEQV
+1217 LVISGIDFKAFSEQV

-1273 PALHPKMYDLTIPKT
+1273 PTLHPKMYDLTIPKT

-1330 KERIVQFAYGDDGV
+1330 KDRIVQFAYGDDGV

-1428 NVHMPVCFTH
+1428 NVYMPVCFTH

-1467 DNYKVLERLYYAPPT
+1467 DNYKILEGLYYAPPT

-1560 NVTRGVPRIEEI
+1560 SYSWCAAYRGNSIIVGK
-1572 LSLSENPKNP
+1572 SE
-1582 SLTIYMKKDEELDK
+1582 
-1596 ELVRDKIPSIE
+1596 
-1607 LTILKE
+1607 
-1613 IVESVEICFD
+1613 ESVA
-1623 PDDMNTLIEQDKD
+1623 DDL
-1636 IMSQYFEFEKMVD
+1636 YEK
-1649 ECMSSST
+1649 
-1656 EQMMK
+1656 
-1661 NVAGTG
+1661 
-1667 AGTGTLENPS
+1667 
-1677 AVAAEAASLPEVSAS
+1677 
-1692 GASGSAPNEKSKW
+1692 
-1705 IIRMTMDR
+1705 R
-1713 EAMLDRKISMDDIHF
+1713 
-1728 ALKNIYT
+1728 
-1735 DEITCM
+1735 
-1741 YADYNSD
+1741 
-1748 NLVFRLRLNNV
+1748 
-1759 ITNSKKKNNNPLSLD
+1759 
-1774 QSDQIYI
+1774 
-1781 LKNFQ
+1781 
-1786 DSMLNNIVLRGVK
+1786 
-1799 GLSKVLLRKITDSV
+1799 
-1813 VKVDS
+1813 
-1818 AYTKKETWVLDTT
+1818 
-1831 GTNLITAL
+1831 
-1839 SLDYID
+1839 
-1845 VTRTISNDIQEIYNV
+1845 
-1860 LGIEAARV
+1860 
-1868 AIFNEL
+1868 
-1874 SEVLEFDNTYINYH
+1874 
-1888 HLIMLADRMTASAK
+1888 
-1902 MVSIFRHGINND
+1902 
-1914 DIGPIAKASF
+1914 
-1924 EETPEMF
+1924 
-1931 LKAARHAELDE
+1931 
-1942 MRGVSANV
+1942 
-1950 MCGQEGYFGTSSF
+1950 
-1963 QVLLDMNK
+1963 
-1971 MIKFGG
+1971 
-1977 EAKYNITNANDE
+1977 
-1989 IDKAFEMENPDD
+1989 
-2001 VCSIGNLSMNVTVS
+2001 
-2015 SIKKENLGRV
+2015 
-2025 KMNYDIGF
+2025 

>member
-1 MFSQK
+1 MVDYGRHSETERVLVSNE
-6 GQSKLAVQNVSPV
+6 GLA
-19 IGIQFSIMS
+19 
-28 PEEIRKS
+28 
-35 SVAHITDRN
+35 
-44 TYDNNRPVVGGPFD
+44 
-58 SRMGVLEPGMICPT
+58 
-72 DGLDYMQTPGY
+72 
-83 FGHIELARP
+83 
-92 VFYIQYLTTVRKI
+92 I
-105 LSCVCIKCS
+105 L
-114 KLLISKETNS
+114 
-124 RFMEMKPDQRWNNVF
+124 
-139 QYCSKVKRCG
+139 
-149 EDTHDGCGCLQPK
+149 
-162 RIKKQDMATLIAE
+162 
-175 WENTEAD
+175 
-182 EGAEG
+182 
-187 EAKKNLTMHLT
+187 NL
-198 PEVVIKIFRR
+198 
-208 ISDED
+208 
-213 VSFMGFSPQFSR
+213 
-225 PDWMICQVL
+225 
-234 AVPPP
+234 
-239 AVRPSIKMDGQ
+239 
-250 QRSEDDISHILVNII
+250 
-265 KMNKTLQEKINDKSP
+265 
-280 QKVID
+280 
-285 GWHDVL
+285 
-291 QYYVATQINNNIPG
+291 
-305 VGQVAQRS
+305 
-313 GRPLKSIMDRLN
+313 
-325 GKGGRVRGN
+325 
-334 LMGKRVDFSA
+334 
-344 RSVITPDPNLSI
+344 
-356 RELGIPLKIAKNITK
+356 LKIQSAPFGNT
-371 PITVNDLNKSFLMK
+371 
-385 LVRNGP
+385 
-391 DEYPGAKILEKK
+391 
-403 NGENISL
+403 
-410 RYADRENIHIEN
+410 
-422 GDIVHRHIMDGDG
+422 GD
-435 VLFNRQP
+435 
-442 TLHRMSM
+442 SS
-449 MCHIAKVM
+449 
-457 FQGDTFR
+457 
-464 MNVGDTKPYN
+464 
-474 ADFDGDEMN
+474 GDEMN

-543 LLMALQTVNESM
+543 LLMALQTVNEAM

-605 LRGQLDKAVLGS
+605 MRGQLDKAVLGS

-627 NDFNNMTSAKFIDDL
+627 NDFNNMTSSKFIDDL

-675 IVSKKTEV
+675 IISKKTDV

-715 NKAINDAGKIGLESL
+715 NKAINDAGKIGVESL

-741 AGSKGSEIN
+741 AGSKGSDIN

-781 KYDDSPDARG
+781 KYDDSPEARG

-819 TAVKSVTWETP
+819 TAVK
-830 IIIVEDKVPKYVKIG
+830 
-845 EWIDARMKNTER
+845 
-857 IQHMKEK
+857 
-864 NMEYL
+864 
-869 EIDDS
+869 
-874 VTISTMDYNGNM
+874 
-886 SWGNITAVTRHDPGN
+886 
-901 VLYKIT
+901 
-907 THGGRS
+907 
-913 VIVTENKSLLVWKP
+913 
-927 ELNQFREEYTEKINV
+927 
-942 GDFVPV
+942 
-948 AKNCTEPDTM
+948 
-958 LNEICMEKYLTKS
+958 
-971 EYVYGCEVQKAV
+971 
-983 ELMKN
+983 
-988 AMDNRHKIPSNWWND
+988 
-1003 NNNKTFTL
+1003 
-1011 PFDSKAKL
+1011 
-1019 QRAIV
+1019 
-1024 RSNIDN
+1024 
-1030 IDTKC
+1030 
-1035 IYPFRGTRQK
+1035 
-1045 CNIPDKFELNYV
+1045 
-1057 NGVFIGLFIAE
+1057 
-1068 GNIHEHS
+1068 
-1075 IYITN
+1075 
-1080 LDDKIIEFVK
+1080 
-1090 SWFDMFNIEHSE
+1090 
-1102 STKINKVGGTTRTVH
+1102 
-1117 GSSAVMSTFITK
+1117 
-1129 LVGHGSENKHI
+1129 
-1140 PDEAYT
+1140 
-1146 SNIDFVKGILSGY
+1146 
-1159 ISGDGYV
+1159 
-1166 SKNSIESS
+1166 
-1174 SASQRLTEDIS
+1174 
-1185 YLCSR
+1185 
-1190 IGVYARIFKTQNKNN
+1190 
-1205 NVGTVHIKPSYR
+1205 
-1217 LSIRSSNGKAFSEQV
+1217 
-1232 TLLHDEKNNKM
+1232 
-1243 KSIVWKD
+1243 
-1250 KLDKVVRHNDV
+1250 
-1261 ILDEIV
+1261 
-1267 SIEKVD
+1267 
-1273 PALHPKMYDLTIPKT
+1273 
-1288 LNFGLAN
+1288 
-1295 GLQVRDTS
+1295 TS

-1344 DTVKVENQSIPLV
+1344 DTVKVENQSLPIV
-1357 TMTLDEI
+1357 SMTLDEI

-1409 MIEKRDEIVKNV
+1409 MIAKRDEIVKNV
-1421 FKMRDNK
+1421 FKMRDNN
-1428 NVHMPVCFTH
+1428 NVHLPVCFTH

-1450 KNSMVDIT
+1450 KNSMVDVT

-1467 DNYKVLERLYYAPPT
+1467 DNYKILEGLYYAPPT
-1482 QLFKAMYYYYLS
+1482 ELFKAMYYYYLS

-1499 VIKRFNKKALTV
+1499 VIKRFNRKALTV

-1582 SLTIYMKKDEELDK
+1582 SLTIYMKKDEEMDK
-1596 ELVRDKIPSIE
+1596 EQVRDKIPSIE
-1607 LTILKE
+1607 ITILKE

-1636 IMSQYFEFEKMVD
+1636 IMSQYFEFEKMID
-1649 ECMSSST
+1649 ECMSSTT
-1656 EQMMK
+1656 ETMSK
-1661 NVAGTG
+1661 SLATSPEELGLGGAAAAGPAPLT
-1667 AGTGTLENPS
+1667 
-1677 AVAAEAASLPEVSAS
+1677 SAS
-1692 GASGSAPNEKSKW
+1692 GTAPNEKSKW

-1713 EAMLDRKISMDDIHF
+1713 ESMLDRKITMDDIHF

-1759 ITNSKKKNNNPLSLD
+1759 ITNSKKKNTSTLSLD

-1786 DSMLNNIVLRGVK
+1786 DNMLNNIVLRGVK

-1813 VKVDS
+1813 VKIDS

-1845 VTRTISNDIQEIYNV
+1845 VTRTISNDIQEIYSV

-1868 AIFNEL
+1868 AIYNEL

-1950 MCGQEGYFGTSSF
+1950 MCGQEGHFGTSSF

-1977 EAKYNITNANDE
+1977 EAKYNITNASDE
-1989 IDKAFEMENPDD
+1989 IEKAFDMENPDD
-2001 VCSIGNLSMNVTVS
+2001 VCSIGNLSMNVTLS
-2015 SIKKENLGRV
+2015 SIKKENLGNV
-2025 KMNYDIGF
+2025 KMNYNIGF

>member
-6 GQSKLAVQNVSPV
+6 GQSKLSLQNVSPI

-58 SRMGVLEPGMICPT
+58 ARMGVLEPGMICPT

-105 LSCVCIKCS
+105 LNCVCIKCS
-114 KLLISKETNS
+114 KLLINKETNS
-124 RFMEMKPDQRWNNVF
+124 RFLEMKPDQRWNSVF
-139 QYCSKVKRCG
+139 QYCSKINRCG

-162 RIKKQDMATLIAE
+162 RIKKQDMATIVAE
-175 WENTEAD
+175 WESTEND
-182 EGAEG
+182 EGGEEG
-187 EAKKNLTMHLT
+187 AAKKNPTLHLV
-198 PEVVIKIFRR
+198 PEVVLKIFRR

-265 KMNKTLQEKINDKSP
+265 KINKTLHDKINENAA
-280 QKVID
+280 QKVVD
-285 GWHDVL
+285 GWRDVL

-305 VGQVAQRS
+305 IGQVAQRS

-371 PITVNDLNKSFLMK
+371 PITVNNLNKNFLLK

-391 DEYPGAKILEKK
+391 DEYPGAKILEKR

-410 RYADRENIHIEN
+410 RYADRENIRIEN

-534 KFDSRAAMN
+534 KFDNRAAMN
-543 LLMALQTVNESM
+543 LLMALDTVNETM
-555 FSNVDGN
+555 FSNVGDAQIT
-562 LSNFQILSQ
+562 NFDILSQ
-571 IMPPITLKYKKKQFG
+571 IMPPITIKYKKKSFG
-586 EKEDYN
+586 EKEDYK
-592 TSNNVLEIRDGQY
+592 TSNNVLEIRDGKY

-653 SYSVGISDLI
+653 AYSVGISDLI
-663 ANAETNNKIAEV
+663 ANTETNNKIAEV
-675 IVSKKTEV
+675 ITSKKTDV

-689 LHIGVFDNKTGKTND
+689 LHIGVFENKTGKTND

-715 NKAINDAGKIGLESL
+715 NKAINDAGKIGIESL

-741 AGSKGSEIN
+741 AGSKGSDIN

-771 FESRTLPHFT
+771 FDSRTLPHFT

-830 IIIVEDKVPKYVKIG
+830 IVIVENDIPKYVKIG
-845 EWIDARMKNTER
+845 EWIDGHMKLNDR
-857 IQHMKEK
+857 IQNMEEK

-869 EIDDS
+869 ELDHS

-886 SWGNITAVTRHDPGN
+886 SWGNITAVTRHDPGDM
-901 VLYKIT
+901 LYKIT

-927 ELNQFREEYTEKINV
+927 ELKQFREEYTEKINV

-948 AKNCTEPDTM
+948 SKNCPQNSVT
-958 LNEICMEKYLTKS
+958 LNEISMDKYLSKTDYIYGS
-971 EYVYGCEVQKAV
+971 EVNKAV
-983 ELMKN
+983 NSMN
-988 AMDNRHKIPSNWWND
+988 IAMDNRNKIPSNWWND
-1003 NNNKTFTL
+1003 NNNKIFTL

-1019 QRAIV
+1019 QRATV
-1024 RSNIDN
+1024 RSNINDIKIN
-1030 IDTKC
+1030 C
-1035 IYPFRGTRQK
+1035 VYPFRGTRQK
-1045 CNIPDKFELNYV
+1045 CNIPDTFQLNYD
-1057 NGVFIGLFIAE
+1057 NGLFIGLFIAE
-1068 GNIHEHS
+1068 GNINNNS

-1080 LDDKIIEFVK
+1080 LDDTIIEFVK
-1090 SWFDMFNIEHSE
+1090 GWFNAFNIEYSE
-1102 STKINKVGGTTRTVH
+1102 TTKVNNIGGTTRTIH
-1117 GSSAVMSTFITK
+1117 GNSSVMSSFITK
-1129 LVGHGSENKHI
+1129 LVGSGSENKHI
-1140 PDEAYT
+1140 PDEAYI
-1146 SNIDFVKGILSGY
+1146 SNIEFIKGILSGY
-1159 ISGDGYV
+1159 ISGDGYI

-1174 SASQRLTEDIS
+1174 SASKRLTEDIS
-1185 YLCSR
+1185 LLCSR
-1190 IGVYARIFKTQNKNN
+1190 IGVYSRIFKTQNKNN
-1205 NVGTVHIKPSYR
+1205 NIGTLNIKPSYR
-1217 LSIRSSNGKAFSEQV
+1217 LSIRSTNGKIFAEQV
-1232 TLLHDEKNNKM
+1232 TLLHPEKNNKM
-1243 KSIVWKD
+1243 KSIIWKD
-1250 KLDKVVRHNDV
+1250 KLDKVIVHNDV
-1261 ILDEIV
+1261 ILDEII

-1330 KERIVQFAYGDDGV
+1330 KDRIVQFSYGDDGI
-1344 DTVKVENQSIPLV
+1344 DTVKVENQSLPLV
-1357 TMTLDEI
+1357 SMSLEEI

-1371 TNDDKDS
+1371 TQDDKDGI
-1378 VLMTVFT
+1378 LMTVFT
-1385 KTAVTRMKKS
+1385 KTAASRMKKYS
-1395 VKELE
+1395 KEQD
-1400 MKTKYYTDM
+1400 MKTKVYIDM
-1409 MIEKRDEIVKNV
+1409 MIEKRDEIIHNV

-1428 NVHMPVCFTH
+1428 NIHLPVCFTH

-1458 PLDVYDMIE
+1458 PIDVFDMIE
-1467 DNYKVLERLYYAPPT
+1467 DNYKIMENLYYAPPT
-1482 QLFKAMYYYYLS
+1482 ELFKTMYYFYLS

-1499 VIKRFNKKALTV
+1499 VVKRFNKKALTV

-1516 TLMYKRALVAP
+1516 TLMYKRAIVAP

-1572 LSLSENPKNP
+1572 LSLSENTKNP
-1582 SLTIYMKKDEELDK
+1582 SLTIYMKREEETDK
-1596 ELVRDKIPSIE
+1596 EVVRDKIPNVEI
-1607 LTILKE
+1607 TILKE
-1613 IVESVEICFD
+1613 IVESIEICFD
-1623 PDDMNTLIEQDKD
+1623 PDDMNTLIEQDKAV
-1636 IMSQYFEFEKMVD
+1636 MAQYFEFEQMVD
-1649 ECMSSST
+1649 ECMSST
-1656 EQMMK
+1656 QPEGG
-1661 NVAGTG
+1661 VGG
-1667 AGTGTLENPS
+1667 AGS
-1677 AVAAEAASLPEVSAS
+1677 AASNLAAS
-1692 GASGSAPNEKSKW
+1692 GGENAPPSDKSKW
-1705 IIRMTMDR
+1705 VIRMTLDK
-1713 EAMLDRKISMDDIHF
+1713 ESMLDRKISMDDVHF
-1728 ALKNIYT
+1728 ALKNMY
-1735 DEITCM
+1735 DKEVTCM
-1741 YADYNSD
+1741 YADYNAD
-1748 NLVFRLRLNNV
+1748 NLVFRIRLNNV
-1759 ITNSKKKNNNPLSLD
+1759 ITNSKKKISALSLD

-1786 DSMLNNIVLRGVK
+1786 DNMLNNVVLRGIK
-1799 GLSKVLLRKITDSV
+1799 GLSRVLLRKITDSL

-1818 AYTKKETWVLDTT
+1818 TYIKKETWVLDTT
-1831 GTNLITAL
+1831 GTNLLTAL

-1868 AIFNEL
+1868 AIYNEL

-1888 HLIMLADRMTASAK
+1888 HLIMLADRMTASAN

-1950 MCGQEGYFGTSSF
+1950 MCGQEGYFGTSCF
-1963 QVLLDMNK
+1963 KVLLDMNK
-1971 MIKFGG
+1971 MIKFAGQD
-1977 EAKYNITNANDE
+1977 EYNITNATDE
-1989 IDKAFEMENPDD
+1989 IEKAFMMENPDD
-2001 VCSIGNLSMNVTVS
+2001 VCSISNLSMNVTVS
-2015 SIKKENLGRV
+2015 NIKKENLGNV
-2025 KMNYDIGF
+2025 MANYNIGF